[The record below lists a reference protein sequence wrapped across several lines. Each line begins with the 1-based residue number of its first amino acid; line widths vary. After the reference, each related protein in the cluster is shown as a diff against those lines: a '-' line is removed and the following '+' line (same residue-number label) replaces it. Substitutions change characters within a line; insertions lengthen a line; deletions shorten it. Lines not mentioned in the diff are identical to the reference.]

1 MGKVLFKRKKN
12 NSGST
17 IVIVLLMT
25 SFVLILSTLITTT
38 TMINLRMKMAS
49 SQSTKSFYTAEE
61 AVDEVR
67 AALGVISVECFNT
80 AYEEEL
86 TKLYSTNSTGT
97 VINNKEANKQ
107 MRQKYTKELLNK
119 MQLFNGVP
127 NADDKIDFYLGRP
140 AGSSTIAS
148 WTADDTKVDEKTI
161 YTSFISTLNNYIED
175 NTKLSVEKVTKITF
189 DVSGVD
195 PLYSYSVGFYDCV
208 VKYLDKSGNYSYIT
222 FNGAVGMP
230 DIEIDFKNDD
240 KVGTLCFADYSLVG
254 NGGIILPKNASA
266 TVSGSAYAGTG
277 ASTKGTALTIDEGAN
292 LTMGGGYFVCGGN
305 IESKNSSKLTV
316 NSTSLWAKNINVADG
331 VTINSSGAS
340 FNLQDDLTVDGET
353 SNVNVNGSFFG
364 FGYEEG
370 NLAKQRPNYSSA
382 IIVNGLNSHVTFGT
396 LGHLYV
402 AGRAYI
408 KFSDDRAYATGES
421 SAVNINQ
428 EIYMI
433 PAKLLTNG
441 SKNPSALNDSS
452 ASGVTFTCDINEN
465 NFFAYDLLAAQKYES
480 RNAYF
485 DTNGNL
491 VDESTLDTD
500 STTKLITD
508 ANIRANSKTYYYFK
522 FKDDYARNQYAN
534 LILDDAK
541 FASYING
548 RVSSLGLS
556 GTSEYNYRD
565 DAEKLRKQIIA
576 AKESF
581 KGLTTSSITGVTI
594 STPGT
599 FSQITGS
606 SGSTL
611 SAEEQKIKSM
621 SIDRALRYDVLN
633 KILANPLKSDD
644 ESGWYTSRADLQNDL
659 SSRNPAKYNSINLSN
674 YTLGDVFGNIVNEE
688 GLEELLRSGTG
699 PTYSYPKF
707 TDGSNY
713 AVYMLNSSDPS
724 ETLKISTVGFTS
736 GLVVCT
742 GNVDVDTNFS
752 GVILAKG
759 KVTIYNGCT
768 VSNGYTEAS
777 FKTAIE
783 SWMSA
788 AKEEN
793 GTMRNGYDIGH
804 IFRFY
809 NSKTTT
815 TKGALTVDKMT
826 YRDMVRIEQW
836 RKYEEE
842 EAYSTVATPE

>member
-1 MGKVLFKRKKN
+1 MGKVLFKGKKN

-97 VINNKEANKQ
+97 TVNNKEANQQ
-107 MRQKYTKELLNK
+107 MRQKYTKDLLNK

-127 NADDKIDFYLGRP
+127 NADTKIDFYLARP
-140 AGSSTIAS
+140 TGSFTIAS
-148 WTADDTKVDEKTI
+148 WTADDTQVDEKKI

-195 PLYSYSVGFYDCV
+195 PLYSYAVGFYDCV
-208 VKYLDKSGNYSYIT
+208 VKYLDNSGNYSYIT

-266 TVSGSAYAGTG
+266 TISGSAYAGTG
-277 ASTKGTALTIDEGAN
+277 SSTKGTALTINEGAS
-292 LTMGGGYFVCGGN
+292 LTMAGGYFVCGGN
-305 IESKNSSKLTV
+305 IEANNNSGFSA
-316 NSTSLWAKNINVADG
+316 NNTSLWAKNINVADG
-331 VTINSSGAS
+331 VTINSSSATL
-340 FNLQDDLTVDGET
+340 NLQDDLTVDGEN
-353 SNVNVNGSFFG
+353 SEVNINGSFFG

-382 IIVNGLNSHVTFGT
+382 IIVNGLNSHIAFGSI
-396 LGHLYV
+396 GQLYV

-433 PAKLLTNG
+433 PKKLLTNG
-441 SKNPSALNDSS
+441 SKNPSALNDSA
-452 ASGVTFTCDINEN
+452 ASGVSFTCDINAN
-465 NFFAYDLLAAQKYES
+465 NFFAYDLLASELYES

-485 DTNGNL
+485 DTDGNL
-491 VDESTLDTD
+491 VDESTLETD
-500 STTKLITD
+500 STTNLITD
-508 ANIRANSKTYYYFK
+508 SDIRANSKTYYYFK
-522 FKDDYARNQYAN
+522 FKDDYARNKYAN
-534 LILDDAK
+534 LILDDTA
-541 FASYING
+541 FDTYIDE
-548 RVSSLGLS
+548 RVNALGLS
-556 GTSEYNYRD
+556 GTSESNYRNN
-565 DAEKLRKQIIA
+565 AEKLREQVIN
-576 AKESF
+576 AKNSF
-581 KGLTTSSITGVTI
+581 KGLTNSSITGVSI
-594 STPGT
+594 NTPGT
-599 FSQITGS
+599 FSQITS
-606 SGSTL
+606 STSGTL
-611 SAEEQKIKSM
+611 SAAEQKIKYM
-621 SIDRALRYDVLN
+621 STDRALRYDVLN

-644 ESGWYTSRADLQNDL
+644 ESGWYASRAELQNDL

-674 YTLGDVFGNIVNEE
+674 YTLGDVFGNIVNEQ

-699 PTYSYPKF
+699 PTYSYPRF
-707 TDGSNY
+707 TDNSNY
-713 AVYMLNSSDPS
+713 AVYLLNNSDPT

-742 GNVDVDTNFS
+742 GNVDVDVSFS

-759 KVTIYNGCT
+759 KITVYSGCT
-768 VSNGYTEAS
+768 VSNGYTEES

-783 SWMSA
+783 GWMNSA
-788 AKEEN
+788 NEAD
-793 GTMRNGYDIGH
+793 GTLRNGYDIGH

-809 NSKTTT
+809 NTKTTT
-815 TKGALTVDKMT
+815 SSGTLTVDKMT
-826 YRDMVRIEQW
+826 YRDMVRIDKW

-842 EAYSTVATPE
+842 EAYTTATPE

>member
-1 MGKVLFKRKKN
+1 MGKVLFKSKKN

-49 SQSTKSFYTAEE
+49 SQSTKSFYTAEQ

-97 VINNKEANKQ
+97 AINNKEANQQ
-107 MRQKYTKELLNK
+107 MRQKYTKDLLDK
-119 MQLFNGVP
+119 MQLFEGIP
-127 NADDKIDFYLGRP
+127 SSDAKIAFYLGQP
-140 AGSSTIAS
+140 AGSFTIAN
-148 WTADDTKVDEKTI
+148 WNADDTKADEKKI
-161 YTSFISTLNNYIED
+161 YTSFVDTLNNYIED

-189 DVSGVD
+189 DVSGVS
-195 PLYSYSVGFYDCV
+195 PLYSYAIGFYDCV
-208 VKYLDKSGNYSYIT
+208 VKYLDNSGNYSYIT

-266 TVSGSAYAGTG
+266 TISGSAYAGTG
-277 ASTKGTALTIDEGAN
+277 ASAKGTALTINEGAS

-305 IESKNSSKLTV
+305 IEADNNSGLSV
-316 NSTSLWAKNINVADG
+316 NNTSLWAKNINVSDG
-331 VTINSSGAS
+331 VTINSNAAS
-340 FNLQDDLTVDGET
+340 FNLQDDLTVDGEN
-353 SNVNVNGSFFG
+353 SEVNINGSFFG

-382 IIVNGLNSHVTFGT
+382 IIVNGLNSHITFGT
-396 LGHLYV
+396 LGQLYV

-441 SKNPSALNDSS
+441 SKNPSALNDSA
-452 ASGVTFTCDINEN
+452 ASGVKFTCDINEN
-465 NFFAYDLLAAQKYES
+465 NFFAYDLLASEKYES

-485 DTNGNL
+485 DTDGNL
-491 VDESTLDTD
+491 VDESTLETD
-500 STTKLITD
+500 STTHLITD

-522 FKDDYARNQYAN
+522 FKDDYARNKYAN
-534 LILDDAK
+534 LILDDTE
-541 FASYING
+541 FESYI
-548 RVSSLGLS
+548 S
-556 GTSEYNYRD
+556 GKSD
-565 DAEKLRKQIIA
+565 DYKDNARKLRKQIIA
-576 AKESF
+576 AKDSF
-581 KGLTTSSITGVTI
+581 KGLTNSSITGVSI
-594 STPGT
+594 NTPGA
-599 FSQITGS
+599 FSQITSS

-611 SAEEQKIKSM
+611 SAAELKIKAAST
-621 SIDRALRYDVLN
+621 DRALRYDVLN
-633 KILANPLKSDD
+633 KILANPLKSDE

-659 SSRNPAKYNSINLSN
+659 STRNPAKYNSINLSN
-674 YTLGDVFGNIVNEE
+674 YTLGDVFGNIINEE
-688 GLEELLRSGTG
+688 GIEELLRSGAG
-699 PTYSYPKF
+699 PTYSYPRF
-707 TDGSNY
+707 TDGSHY
-713 AVYMLNSSDPS
+713 AVYKLNSADPT
-724 ETLKISTVGFTS
+724 ETLKISTVGFAS

-742 GNVDVDTNFS
+742 GNVDVDVDFS

-759 KVTIYNGCT
+759 KVTVESGCK

-777 FKTAIE
+777 FKTAME
-783 SWMSA
+783 GWMASA
-788 AKEEN
+788 NEAD
-793 GTMRNGYDIGH
+793 GTLRNGYDIGH

-815 TKGALTVDKMT
+815 TSGTLTVDKMT
-826 YRDMVRIEQW
+826 YRDMVRVDKW

-842 EAYSTVATPE
+842 EAYSTATTE

>member
-1 MGKVLFKRKKN
+1 MGKVLFKGKKN

-97 VINNKEANKQ
+97 TVNNKEANQQ
-107 MRQKYTKELLNK
+107 MRQKYTKDLLNK

-127 NADDKIDFYLGRP
+127 NADTKIDFYLARP
-140 AGSSTIAS
+140 TGSFTIAS
-148 WTADDTKVDEKTI
+148 WTADDTQVDEKKI

-195 PLYSYSVGFYDCV
+195 PLYSYAVGFYDCV
-208 VKYLDKSGNYSYIT
+208 VKYLDNSGNYSYIT

-266 TVSGSAYAGTG
+266 TISGSAYAGTG
-277 ASTKGTALTIDEGAN
+277 ASTKGTALTINEGASI
-292 LTMGGGYFVCGGN
+292 TMAGGYFVCGGN
-305 IESKNSSKLTV
+305 IEANNNSGLSV
-316 NSTSLWAKNINVADG
+316 NNTSLWAKNINVADG
-331 VTINSSGAS
+331 VTINSSSATL
-340 FNLQDDLTVDGET
+340 NLQDDLTVDGEN
-353 SNVNVNGSFFG
+353 SEVNINGSFFG

-382 IIVNGLNSHVTFGT
+382 IIVNGLNSHIAFGSI
-396 LGHLYV
+396 GQLYV

-433 PAKLLTNG
+433 PTKLLTNG
-441 SKNPSALNDSS
+441 SKNPSALNDSA
-452 ASGVTFTCDINEN
+452 ASGVSFTCDINAN
-465 NFFAYDLLAAQKYES
+465 NFFAYDLLASELYES

-485 DTNGNL
+485 DTDGNL
-491 VDESTLDTD
+491 VDESTLETD
-500 STTKLITD
+500 STTNLITD
-508 ANIRANSKTYYYFK
+508 SDIRANSKTYYYFK
-522 FKDDYARNQYAN
+522 FKDDYARNKYAN
-534 LILDDAK
+534 LILDDTA
-541 FASYING
+541 FDTYIDE
-548 RVSSLGLS
+548 RVNALGLS
-556 GTSEYNYRD
+556 GTSESNYRNN
-565 DAEKLRKQIIA
+565 AEKLREQIIN
-576 AKESF
+576 AKNSF
-581 KGLTTSSITGVTI
+581 KGLTNSSITGVSI
-594 STPGT
+594 NTPGT
-599 FSQITGS
+599 FSQITS
-606 SGSTL
+606 STSGTL
-611 SAEEQKIKSM
+611 SAAEQKIKYM
-621 SIDRALRYDVLN
+621 STDRALRYDVLN

-644 ESGWYTSRADLQNDL
+644 ESGWYASRAELQNDS

-674 YTLGDVFGNIVNEE
+674 YTLGDVFGNIVNEQ

-699 PTYSYPKF
+699 PTYSYPRF
-707 TDGSNY
+707 TDNSNY
-713 AVYMLNSSDPS
+713 AVYLLNNSDPT

-742 GNVDVDTNFS
+742 GNVDVDVSFS

-759 KVTIYNGCT
+759 KITVYSGCT
-768 VSNGYTEAS
+768 VSNGYTEES

-783 SWMSA
+783 GWMNSA
-788 AKEEN
+788 NEAD
-793 GTMRNGYDIGH
+793 GTLRNGYDIGH

-809 NSKTTT
+809 NTKTTT
-815 TKGALTVDKMT
+815 SSGTLTVDKMT
-826 YRDMVRIEQW
+826 YRDMVRIDKW

-842 EAYSTVATPE
+842 EAYTTATPE

>member
-1 MGKVLFKRKKN
+1 MGKVLFKSKKN

-97 VINNKEANKQ
+97 TVNNKEANQQ
-107 MRQKYTKELLNK
+107 MRQKYTKDLLNK

-127 NADDKIDFYLGRP
+127 NADTKIDFYLARP
-140 AGSSTIAS
+140 TGSFTIAS
-148 WTADDTKVDEKTI
+148 WTADDTQVDEKKI

-195 PLYSYSVGFYDCV
+195 PLYSYAVGFYDCV
-208 VKYLDKSGNYSYIT
+208 VKYLDNSGNYSYIT

-266 TVSGSAYAGTG
+266 TISGSAYAGTG
-277 ASTKGTALTIDEGAN
+277 SSTKGTALTINEGASI
-292 LTMGGGYFVCGGN
+292 TMAGGYFVCGGN
-305 IESKNSSKLTV
+305 IEANNNSGLSV
-316 NSTSLWAKNINVADG
+316 NNTSLWAKNINVADG
-331 VTINSSGAS
+331 VTINSSSATL
-340 FNLQDDLTVDGET
+340 NLQDDLTVDGEN
-353 SNVNVNGSFFG
+353 SEVNINGSFFG

-382 IIVNGLNSHVTFGT
+382 IIVNGLNSHIAFGSI
-396 LGHLYV
+396 GQLYV

-433 PAKLLTNG
+433 PTKLLTNG
-441 SKNPSALNDSS
+441 SKNPSALNDSA
-452 ASGVTFTCDINEN
+452 ASGVSFTCDINAN
-465 NFFAYDLLAAQKYES
+465 NFFAYDLLASELYES

-485 DTNGNL
+485 DTDGNL
-491 VDESTLDTD
+491 VDESTLETD
-500 STTKLITD
+500 STTNLITD
-508 ANIRANSKTYYYFK
+508 SDIRANSKTYYYFK
-522 FKDDYARNQYAN
+522 FKDDYARNKYAN
-534 LILDDAK
+534 LILDDTA
-541 FASYING
+541 FDTYIDE
-548 RVSSLGLS
+548 RVNALGLS
-556 GTSEYNYRD
+556 GTSESNYRNN
-565 DAEKLRKQIIA
+565 AQKLREQIIN
-576 AKESF
+576 AKNSF
-581 KGLTTSSITGVTI
+581 KGLTNSSITGVSI
-594 STPGT
+594 NTPGT
-599 FSQITGS
+599 FSQITS
-606 SGSTL
+606 STSGTL
-611 SAEEQKIKSM
+611 SAAEQKIKYM
-621 SIDRALRYDVLN
+621 STDRALRYDVLN

-644 ESGWYTSRADLQNDL
+644 ESGWYASRAELQNDL

-674 YTLGDVFGNIVNEE
+674 YTLGDVFGNIVNEQ

-699 PTYSYPKF
+699 PTYSYPRF
-707 TDGSNY
+707 TDNSNY
-713 AVYMLNSSDPS
+713 AVYLLNNSDPT

-742 GNVDVDTNFS
+742 GNVDVDVSFS

-759 KVTIYNGCT
+759 KITVYSGCT
-768 VSNGYTEAS
+768 VSNGYTEES

-783 SWMSA
+783 GWMNSA
-788 AKEEN
+788 NEAD
-793 GTMRNGYDIGH
+793 GTLRNGYDIGH

-809 NSKTTT
+809 NTKTTT
-815 TKGALTVDKMT
+815 SSGTLTVDKMT
-826 YRDMVRIEQW
+826 YRDMVRIDKW

-842 EAYSTVATPE
+842 EAYTTATPE

>member
-1 MGKVLFKRKKN
+1 MGKVLFKGKKN

-97 VINNKEANKQ
+97 TINNKEANQQ
-107 MRQKYTKELLNK
+107 MRQKYTKDLLNK
-119 MQLFNGVP
+119 MQLFEGVP
-127 NADDKIDFYLGRP
+127 SSDAKIAFYLGQP
-140 AGSSTIAS
+140 AGSFTIAN
-148 WTADDTKVDEKTI
+148 WNADDTKADEKKI
-161 YTSFISTLNNYIED
+161 YTSFVDTLNNYIED

-189 DVSGVD
+189 DVSGVS
-195 PLYSYSVGFYDCV
+195 PLYSYAIGFYDCV
-208 VKYLDKSGNYSYIT
+208 VKYLDNSGNYSYIT

-266 TVSGSAYAGTG
+266 TISGSAYAGTG
-277 ASTKGTALTIDEGAN
+277 ASAKGTALTINEGAS

-305 IESKNSSKLTV
+305 IEADNNSGLSV
-316 NSTSLWAKNINVADG
+316 NNTSLWAKNINVSDG
-331 VTINSSGAS
+331 VTINSNAAS
-340 FNLQDDLTVDGET
+340 FNLQDDLTVDGEN
-353 SNVNVNGSFFG
+353 SEVNINGSFFG

-382 IIVNGLNSHVTFGT
+382 IIVNGLNSHITFGT
-396 LGHLYV
+396 LGQLYV

-441 SKNPSALNDSS
+441 SKNPSALNDSA
-452 ASGVTFTCDINEN
+452 ASGVKFTCDINEN
-465 NFFAYDLLAAQKYES
+465 NFFAYDLLASEKYES

-485 DTNGNL
+485 DIDGNL
-491 VDESTLDTD
+491 VDESTLETD
-500 STTKLITD
+500 STTHLITD

-522 FKDDYARNQYAN
+522 FKDDYARNKYAN
-534 LILDDAK
+534 LILDDTE
-541 FASYING
+541 FESYI
-548 RVSSLGLS
+548 S
-556 GTSEYNYRD
+556 GKSD
-565 DAEKLRKQIIA
+565 DYKENARKLRKQIIA
-576 AKESF
+576 AKDSF
-581 KGLTTSSITGVTI
+581 KGLTNSSITGVSI
-594 STPGT
+594 NTPGA
-599 FSQITGS
+599 FSQITSS

-611 SAEEQKIKSM
+611 SAAELKIKAAST
-621 SIDRALRYDVLN
+621 DRALRYDVLN
-633 KILANPLKSDD
+633 KILANPLKSDE

-659 SSRNPAKYNSINLSN
+659 SSRNPAKYSSINLSN
-674 YTLGDVFGNIVNEE
+674 YTLGDVFGNIINEE
-688 GLEELLRSGTG
+688 GIEELLRSGAG
-699 PTYSYPKF
+699 PTYSYPRF
-707 TDGSNY
+707 TDGSHY
-713 AVYMLNSSDPS
+713 AVYKLNSADPT
-724 ETLKISTVGFTS
+724 ETLKISTVGFAS

-742 GNVDVDTNFS
+742 GNVDVDVDFS

-759 KVTIYNGCT
+759 KVTVESGCT
-768 VSNGYTEAS
+768 VSNGYTETS
-777 FKTAIE
+777 FKTAME
-783 SWMSA
+783 GWMNSA
-788 AKEEN
+788 NEAD
-793 GTMRNGYDIGH
+793 GTLRNGYDIGH

-815 TKGALTVDKMT
+815 TSGTLTVDKMT
-826 YRDMVRIEQW
+826 YRDMVRVDKW

-842 EAYSTVATPE
+842 EAYSTATTE

>member
-1 MGKVLFKRKKN
+1 MGKVLFKGKKN

-49 SQSTKSFYTAEE
+49 SQSTKSFYTAEQ

-97 VINNKEANKQ
+97 TINNKEANQQ
-107 MRQKYTKELLNK
+107 MRQKYTKDLLNK
-119 MQLFNGVP
+119 MQLFEGVP
-127 NADDKIDFYLGRP
+127 SSDAKIAFYLGQP
-140 AGSSTIAS
+140 AGSFTIAN
-148 WTADDTKVDEKTI
+148 WNADDTKADEKKI
-161 YTSFISTLNNYIED
+161 YTSFVDTLNNYIED

-189 DVSGVD
+189 DVSGVS
-195 PLYSYSVGFYDCV
+195 PLYSYAIGFYDCV
-208 VKYLDKSGNYSYIT
+208 VKYLDNSGNYSYIT

-266 TVSGSAYAGTG
+266 TISGSAYAGTG
-277 ASTKGTALTIDEGAN
+277 ASAKGTALTINEGAS

-305 IESKNSSKLTV
+305 IEADNNSGLSV
-316 NSTSLWAKNINVADG
+316 NNTSLWAKNINVSDG
-331 VTINSSGAS
+331 VTINSNAAS
-340 FNLQDDLTVDGET
+340 FNLQDDLTVDGEN
-353 SNVNVNGSFFG
+353 SEVNINGSFFG

-382 IIVNGLNSHVTFGT
+382 IIVNGLNSHITFGT
-396 LGHLYV
+396 LGQLYV

-441 SKNPSALNDSS
+441 SKNPSALNDSA
-452 ASGVTFTCDINEN
+452 ASGVKFTCDINEK
-465 NFFAYDLLAAQKYES
+465 NFFAYDLLASEKYES

-485 DTNGNL
+485 DIDGNL
-491 VDESTLDTD
+491 VDESTLETD
-500 STTKLITD
+500 STTHLITD

-522 FKDDYARNQYAN
+522 FKDDYARNKYAN
-534 LILDDAK
+534 LILDDTE
-541 FASYING
+541 FESYI
-548 RVSSLGLS
+548 S
-556 GTSEYNYRD
+556 GKSD
-565 DAEKLRKQIIA
+565 DYKENARKLRKQIIA
-576 AKESF
+576 AKDSF
-581 KGLTTSSITGVTI
+581 KGLTNSSITGVAI
-594 STPGT
+594 NTPGA
-599 FSQITGS
+599 FSQITSS

-611 SAEEQKIKSM
+611 SAAELKIKAAST
-621 SIDRALRYDVLN
+621 DRALRYDVLN
-633 KILANPLKSDD
+633 KILANPLKSDE

-659 SSRNPAKYNSINLSN
+659 STRNPAKYNSINLSN
-674 YTLGDVFGNIVNEE
+674 YTLGDVFGNIINEE
-688 GLEELLRSGTG
+688 GIEELLRSGAG
-699 PTYSYPKF
+699 PTYSYPRF
-707 TDGSNY
+707 TDGSHY
-713 AVYMLNSSDPS
+713 AVYKLNSADPT
-724 ETLKISTVGFTS
+724 ETLKISTVGFAS

-742 GNVDVDTNFS
+742 GNVDVDVDFS

-759 KVTIYNGCT
+759 KVTVESGCK

-777 FKTAIE
+777 FKTAME
-783 SWMSA
+783 GWMASA
-788 AKEEN
+788 NEAD
-793 GTMRNGYDIGH
+793 GTLRNGYDIGH

-815 TKGALTVDKMT
+815 TSGTLTVDKMT
-826 YRDMVRIEQW
+826 YRDMVRVDKW

-842 EAYSTVATPE
+842 EAYSTATTE

>member
-1 MGKVLFKRKKN
+1 MGKVLFKGKKN

-97 VINNKEANKQ
+97 TVNNKEANQQ
-107 MRQKYTKELLNK
+107 MRQKYTKDLLNK

-127 NADDKIDFYLGRP
+127 NADTKIDFYLARP
-140 AGSSTIAS
+140 TGSFTIAS
-148 WTADDTKVDEKTI
+148 WTADDTQVDEKKI

-195 PLYSYSVGFYDCV
+195 PLYSYAVGFYDCV
-208 VKYLDKSGNYSYIT
+208 VKYLDNSGNYSYIT

-266 TVSGSAYAGTG
+266 TISGSAYAGTG
-277 ASTKGTALTIDEGAN
+277 ASTKGTALTINEGASI
-292 LTMGGGYFVCGGN
+292 TMAGGYFVCGGN
-305 IESKNSSKLTV
+305 IEANNNSGLSV
-316 NSTSLWAKNINVADG
+316 NNTSLWAKNINVADG
-331 VTINSSGAS
+331 VTINSSSATL
-340 FNLQDDLTVDGET
+340 NLQDDLTVDGEN
-353 SNVNVNGSFFG
+353 SEVNINGSFFG

-382 IIVNGLNSHVTFGT
+382 IIVNGLNSHIAFGSI
-396 LGHLYV
+396 GQLYV

-433 PAKLLTNG
+433 PTKLLTNG
-441 SKNPSALNDSS
+441 SKNPSALNDSA
-452 ASGVTFTCDINEN
+452 ASGVSFTCDINAN
-465 NFFAYDLLAAQKYES
+465 NFFAYDLLASELYES

-485 DTNGNL
+485 DTDGNL
-491 VDESTLDTD
+491 VDESTLETD
-500 STTKLITD
+500 STTNLITD
-508 ANIRANSKTYYYFK
+508 SDIRANSKTYYYFK
-522 FKDDYARNQYAN
+522 FKDDYARNKYAN
-534 LILDDAK
+534 LILDDTA
-541 FASYING
+541 FDTYIDE
-548 RVSSLGLS
+548 RVNALGLS
-556 GTSEYNYRD
+556 GTSESNYRNN
-565 DAEKLRKQIIA
+565 AEKLREQIIN
-576 AKESF
+576 AKNSF
-581 KGLTTSSITGVTI
+581 KGLTNSSITGVSI
-594 STPGT
+594 NTPGT
-599 FSQITGS
+599 FSQITS
-606 SGSTL
+606 PTSGTL
-611 SAEEQKIKSM
+611 SAAEQKIKYM
-621 SIDRALRYDVLN
+621 STDRALRYDVLN

-644 ESGWYTSRADLQNDL
+644 ESGWYASRAELQNDL
-659 SSRNPAKYNSINLSN
+659 SSRNPSKYNSINLSN
-674 YTLGDVFGNIVNEE
+674 YTLGDVFGNIVNEQ

-699 PTYSYPKF
+699 PTYSYPRF
-707 TDGSNY
+707 TDNSNY
-713 AVYMLNSSDPS
+713 AVYLLNNSDPT

-742 GNVDVDTNFS
+742 GNVDVDVSFS

-759 KVTIYNGCT
+759 KVTVYSGCT
-768 VSNGYTEAS
+768 VSNGYTEES

-783 SWMSA
+783 GWMNSA
-788 AKEEN
+788 NEAD
-793 GTMRNGYDIGH
+793 GTLRNGYDIGH

-809 NSKTTT
+809 NTKTTT
-815 TKGALTVDKMT
+815 SSGTLTVDKMT
-826 YRDMVRIEQW
+826 YRDMVRIDKW

-842 EAYSTVATPE
+842 EAYTTATPE

>member
-1 MGKVLFKRKKN
+1 MGKVLFKGKKN

-49 SQSTKSFYTAEE
+49 SQSTKSFYTAEQ

-97 VINNKEANKQ
+97 TINNKEANQQ
-107 MRQKYTKELLNK
+107 MRQKYTKDLLNK
-119 MQLFNGVP
+119 MQLFEGVP
-127 NADDKIDFYLGRP
+127 SSDAKIAFYLGQP
-140 AGSSTIAS
+140 AGSFTIAN
-148 WTADDTKVDEKTI
+148 WNADDTKVDEKKI
-161 YTSFISTLNNYIED
+161 YTSFVDTLNNYIED

-189 DVSGVD
+189 DVSGVS
-195 PLYSYSVGFYDCV
+195 PLYSYAIGFYDCV
-208 VKYLDKSGNYSYIT
+208 VKYLDNSGNYSYIT

-266 TVSGSAYAGTG
+266 TISGSAYAGTG
-277 ASTKGTALTIDEGAN
+277 ASAKGTALTINEGAS

-305 IESKNSSKLTV
+305 IEADNNSGLSV
-316 NSTSLWAKNINVADG
+316 NNTSLWAKNINVSDG
-331 VTINSSGAS
+331 VTINSNAAS
-340 FNLQDDLTVDGET
+340 FNLQDDLTVDGEN
-353 SNVNVNGSFFG
+353 SEVNINGSFFG

-382 IIVNGLNSHVTFGT
+382 IIVNGLNSHITFGT
-396 LGHLYV
+396 LGQLYV

-441 SKNPSALNDSS
+441 SKNPSALNDSA
-452 ASGVTFTCDINEN
+452 ASGVKFTCDINEN
-465 NFFAYDLLAAQKYES
+465 NFFAYDLLASEKYES

-485 DTNGNL
+485 DTDGNL
-491 VDESTLDTD
+491 VDESTLETD
-500 STTKLITD
+500 STTHLITD

-534 LILDDAK
+534 LILDETE
-541 FASYING
+541 FESYI
-548 RVSSLGLS
+548 S
-556 GTSEYNYRD
+556 GKSD
-565 DAEKLRKQIIA
+565 DYKDNARKLRKQIIA
-576 AKESF
+576 AKDSF
-581 KGLTTSSITGVTI
+581 KGLTNSSITGVSI
-594 STPGT
+594 NTPGA
-599 FSQITGS
+599 FSQITSS

-611 SAEEQKIKSM
+611 SAAELKIKAAST
-621 SIDRALRYDVLN
+621 DRALRYDVLN
-633 KILANPLKSDD
+633 KILANPLKSDE

-659 SSRNPAKYNSINLSN
+659 SSRNPAKYSSINLSN
-674 YTLGDVFGNIVNEE
+674 YTLGDVFGNIINEE
-688 GLEELLRSGTG
+688 GIEELLRSGAG
-699 PTYSYPKF
+699 PTYSYPRF
-707 TDGSNY
+707 TDGSHY
-713 AVYMLNSSDPS
+713 AVYKLNSADPT
-724 ETLKISTVGFTS
+724 ETLKISTVGFAS

-742 GNVDVDTNFS
+742 GNVDVDVDFS

-759 KVTIYNGCT
+759 KVTVESGCT
-768 VSNGYTEAS
+768 VSNGYTETS
-777 FKTAIE
+777 FKTAME
-783 SWMSA
+783 GWMASA
-788 AKEEN
+788 NEAD
-793 GTMRNGYDIGH
+793 GTLRNGYDIGH

-815 TKGALTVDKMT
+815 TSGTLTVDKMT
-826 YRDMVRIEQW
+826 YRDMVRVDKW

-842 EAYSTVATPE
+842 EAYSTATTE

>member
-1 MGKVLFKRKKN
+1 MGKVLFKGKKN

-49 SQSTKSFYTAEE
+49 SQSTKSFYTAEQ

-97 VINNKEANKQ
+97 TINNKEANQQ
-107 MRQKYTKELLNK
+107 MRQKYTKDLLNK
-119 MQLFNGVP
+119 MQLFEGVP
-127 NADDKIDFYLGRP
+127 SSDAKIAFYLGQP
-140 AGSSTIAS
+140 AGSFTIAN
-148 WTADDTKVDEKTI
+148 WNADDTKADEKKI
-161 YTSFISTLNNYIED
+161 YTSFVDTLNNYIED

-189 DVSGVD
+189 DVSGVS
-195 PLYSYSVGFYDCV
+195 PLYSYAIGFYDCV
-208 VKYLDKSGNYSYIT
+208 VKYLDNSGNYSYIT

-266 TVSGSAYAGTG
+266 TISGSAYAGTG
-277 ASTKGTALTIDEGAN
+277 ASAKGTALTINEGAS

-305 IESKNSSKLTV
+305 IEADNNSGLSV
-316 NSTSLWAKNINVADG
+316 NNTSLWAKNINVSDG
-331 VTINSSGAS
+331 VTINSNAAS
-340 FNLQDDLTVDGET
+340 FNLQDDLTVDGEN
-353 SNVNVNGSFFG
+353 SEVNINGSFFG

-382 IIVNGLNSHVTFGT
+382 IIVNGLNSHITFGI
-396 LGHLYV
+396 LGQLYV

-441 SKNPSALNDSS
+441 SKMPSALNDSA
-452 ASGVTFTCDINEN
+452 ASGVKFTCDINEN
-465 NFFAYDLLAAQKYES
+465 NFFAYDLLASEKYES

-485 DTNGNL
+485 DTDGNL
-491 VDESTLDTD
+491 VDESTLETD
-500 STTKLITD
+500 STTHLITD

-522 FKDDYARNQYAN
+522 FKDDYARNKYAN
-534 LILDDAK
+534 LILDDTE
-541 FASYING
+541 FESYI
-548 RVSSLGLS
+548 S
-556 GTSEYNYRD
+556 GKSD
-565 DAEKLRKQIIA
+565 DYKENARKLRKQIIA
-576 AKESF
+576 AKDSF
-581 KGLTTSSITGVTI
+581 KGLTNSSITGVSI
-594 STPGT
+594 NTPGA
-599 FSQITGS
+599 FSQITSS

-611 SAEEQKIKSM
+611 SAAELKIKAAST
-621 SIDRALRYDVLN
+621 DRALRYDVLN
-633 KILANPLKSDD
+633 KILANPLKSDE

-659 SSRNPAKYNSINLSN
+659 SSRNPAKYSSINLSN
-674 YTLGDVFGNIVNEE
+674 YTLGDVFGNIINEE
-688 GLEELLRSGTG
+688 GIEELLRSGAG
-699 PTYSYPKF
+699 PTYSYPRF
-707 TDGSNY
+707 TDGSHY
-713 AVYMLNSSDPS
+713 AVYKLNSADPT
-724 ETLKISTVGFTS
+724 ETLKISTVGFAS

-742 GNVDVDTNFS
+742 GNVDVDVDFS

-759 KVTIYNGCT
+759 KVTVESGCK
-768 VSNGYTEAS
+768 VSDGYTEAS
-777 FKTAIE
+777 FKTAME
-783 SWMSA
+783 GWMNSA
-788 AKEEN
+788 NEAD
-793 GTMRNGYDIGH
+793 GTLRNGYDIGH

-815 TKGALTVDKMT
+815 TSGTLTVDKMT
-826 YRDMVRIEQW
+826 YRDMVRVDKW

-842 EAYSTVATPE
+842 EAYSTATTE

>member
-1 MGKVLFKRKKN
+1 MGKVLFKGKKN

-49 SQSTKSFYTAEE
+49 SQSTKSFYTAEQ

-97 VINNKEANKQ
+97 TINNKEANQQ
-107 MRQKYTKELLNK
+107 MRQKYTKDLLNK
-119 MQLFNGVP
+119 MQLFEGVP
-127 NADDKIDFYLGRP
+127 SSDAKIAFYLGQP
-140 AGSSTIAS
+140 AGSFTIAN
-148 WTADDTKVDEKTI
+148 WNADDTKADEKKI
-161 YTSFISTLNNYIED
+161 YTSFVDTLNNYIED

-189 DVSGVD
+189 DVSGVS
-195 PLYSYSVGFYDCV
+195 PLYSYAIGFYDCV
-208 VKYLDKSGNYSYIT
+208 VKYLDNSGNYSYIT

-266 TVSGSAYAGTG
+266 TISGSAYAGTG
-277 ASTKGTALTIDEGAN
+277 ASAKGTALTINEGAS

-305 IESKNSSKLTV
+305 IEADNNSGLSV
-316 NSTSLWAKNINVADG
+316 NNTSLWAKNINVSDG
-331 VTINSSGAS
+331 VTINSNAAS
-340 FNLQDDLTVDGET
+340 FNLQDDLTVDGEN
-353 SNVNVNGSFFG
+353 SEVNINGSFFG

-382 IIVNGLNSHVTFGT
+382 IIVNGLNSHITFGI
-396 LGHLYV
+396 LGQLYV

-441 SKNPSALNDSS
+441 SKNPSALNDSA
-452 ASGVTFTCDINEN
+452 ASGVKFTCDINEN
-465 NFFAYDLLAAQKYES
+465 NFFAYDLLASEKYES

-485 DTNGNL
+485 DIDGNL
-491 VDESTLDTD
+491 VDESTLETD
-500 STTKLITD
+500 STTHLITD

-534 LILDDAK
+534 LILDETE
-541 FASYING
+541 FESYI
-548 RVSSLGLS
+548 S
-556 GTSEYNYRD
+556 GKSD
-565 DAEKLRKQIIA
+565 DYKDNARKLRKQIIA
-576 AKESF
+576 AKDSF
-581 KGLTTSSITGVTI
+581 KGLTNSSITGVSI
-594 STPGT
+594 NTPGA
-599 FSQITGS
+599 FSQITSS

-611 SAEEQKIKSM
+611 SAAELKIKAAST
-621 SIDRALRYDVLN
+621 DRALRYDVLN
-633 KILANPLKSDD
+633 KILANPLKSDE

-674 YTLGDVFGNIVNEE
+674 YTLGDVFGNIINEE
-688 GLEELLRSGTG
+688 GIEELLRSGAG
-699 PTYSYPKF
+699 PTYSYPRF
-707 TDGSNY
+707 TDGSHY
-713 AVYMLNSSDPS
+713 AVYKLNSADPT
-724 ETLKISTVGFTS
+724 ETLKISTVGFAS

-742 GNVDVDTNFS
+742 GNVDVDVDFS

-759 KVTIYNGCT
+759 KVTVESGCK

-777 FKTAIE
+777 FKTAME
-783 SWMSA
+783 GWMNSA
-788 AKEEN
+788 NEAD
-793 GTMRNGYDIGH
+793 GTLRNGYDIGH

-815 TKGALTVDKMT
+815 TSGTLTVDKMT
-826 YRDMVRIEQW
+826 YRDMVRIDKW

-842 EAYSTVATPE
+842 EAYSTATTE

>member
-1 MGKVLFKRKKN
+1 MGKVLFKGKKN

-97 VINNKEANKQ
+97 TVNNKEANQQ
-107 MRQKYTKELLNK
+107 MRQKYTKDLLNK

-127 NADDKIDFYLGRP
+127 NADTKIDFYLARP
-140 AGSSTIAS
+140 TGSFTIAS
-148 WTADDTKVDEKTI
+148 WTADDTQVDEKKI

-195 PLYSYSVGFYDCV
+195 PLYSYAVGFYDCV
-208 VKYLDKSGNYSYIT
+208 VKYLDNSGNYSYIT

-266 TVSGSAYAGTG
+266 TISGSAYAGTG
-277 ASTKGTALTIDEGAN
+277 SSTKGTALTINEGAS
-292 LTMGGGYFVCGGN
+292 LTMAGGYFVCGGN
-305 IESKNSSKLTV
+305 IEANNNSGFSA
-316 NSTSLWAKNINVADG
+316 NNTSLWAKNINVADG
-331 VTINSSGAS
+331 VTINSSSATL
-340 FNLQDDLTVDGET
+340 NLQDDLTVDGEN
-353 SNVNVNGSFFG
+353 SEVNINGSFFG

-382 IIVNGLNSHVTFGT
+382 IIVNGLNSHIAFGSI
-396 LGHLYV
+396 GQLYV

-433 PAKLLTNG
+433 PKKLLTNG
-441 SKNPSALNDSS
+441 SKNPSALNDSA
-452 ASGVTFTCDINEN
+452 ASGVSFTCDINAN
-465 NFFAYDLLAAQKYES
+465 NFFAYDLLASELYES

-485 DTNGNL
+485 DTDGNL
-491 VDESTLDTD
+491 VDESTLETD
-500 STTKLITD
+500 STTNLITD
-508 ANIRANSKTYYYFK
+508 SDIRANSKTYYYFK
-522 FKDDYARNQYAN
+522 FKDDYARNKYAN
-534 LILDDAK
+534 LILDDTA
-541 FASYING
+541 FDIYIDE
-548 RVSSLGLS
+548 RVNALGLS
-556 GTSEYNYRD
+556 GTSESNYRNN
-565 DAEKLRKQIIA
+565 AEKLREQVIN
-576 AKESF
+576 AKNSF
-581 KGLTTSSITGVTI
+581 KGLTNSSITGVSI
-594 STPGT
+594 NTPGT
-599 FSQITGS
+599 FSQITS
-606 SGSTL
+606 STSGTL
-611 SAEEQKIKSM
+611 SAAEQKIKSM
-621 SIDRALRYDVLN
+621 STDRALRYDVLN

-644 ESGWYTSRADLQNDL
+644 ESGWYASRADLQNDL

-674 YTLGDVFGNIVNEE
+674 YTLGDVFGNIINEQ
-688 GLEELLRSGTG
+688 GLEELLRSGIG
-699 PTYSYPKF
+699 PTYSYPRF
-707 TDGSNY
+707 TDNSNY
-713 AVYMLNSSDPS
+713 AVYLLNNSDPT

-742 GNVDVDTNFS
+742 GNVDVDVSFS

-759 KVTIYNGCT
+759 KVTVYSGCT
-768 VSNGYTEAS
+768 VSNGYTEES

-783 SWMSA
+783 GWMNSA
-788 AKEEN
+788 NEAD
-793 GTMRNGYDIGH
+793 GTLRNGYDIGH

-809 NSKTTT
+809 NTKTTT
-815 TKGALTVDKMT
+815 SSGTLTVDKMT
-826 YRDMVRIEQW
+826 YKDMVRIDKW

-842 EAYSTVATPE
+842 EAYTTATPE

>member
-1 MGKVLFKRKKN
+1 MGKVLFKGKKN

-97 VINNKEANKQ
+97 TINNKEANQQ
-107 MRQKYTKELLNK
+107 MRQKYTKDLLNK
-119 MQLFNGVP
+119 MQLFEGVP
-127 NADDKIDFYLGRP
+127 SSDAKIAFYLGQP
-140 AGSSTIAS
+140 AGSFTIAN
-148 WTADDTKVDEKTI
+148 WNADDTKADEKKI
-161 YTSFISTLNNYIED
+161 YTSFVDTLNNYIED

-189 DVSGVD
+189 DVSGVS
-195 PLYSYSVGFYDCV
+195 PLYSYAIGFYDCV
-208 VKYLDKSGNYSYIT
+208 VKYLDNSGNYSYIT

-254 NGGIILPKNASA
+254 NGGIILPKNVSA
-266 TVSGSAYAGTG
+266 TISGSAYAGTG
-277 ASTKGTALTIDEGAN
+277 ASAKGTALTINEGAS

-305 IESKNSSKLTV
+305 IEADNNSGLSV
-316 NSTSLWAKNINVADG
+316 NNTSLWAKNINVSDG
-331 VTINSSGAS
+331 VTINSNAAS
-340 FNLQDDLTVDGET
+340 FNLQDDLTVDGEN
-353 SNVNVNGSFFG
+353 SEVNINGSFFG

-382 IIVNGLNSHVTFGT
+382 IIVNGLNSHITFGT
-396 LGHLYV
+396 LGQLYV

-441 SKNPSALNDSS
+441 SKNPSALNDSA
-452 ASGVTFTCDINEN
+452 ASGVKFTCDINEN
-465 NFFAYDLLAAQKYES
+465 NFFAYDLLASEKYES

-485 DTNGNL
+485 DIDGNL
-491 VDESTLDTD
+491 VDESTLETD
-500 STTKLITD
+500 STTHLITD

-522 FKDDYARNQYAN
+522 FKDDYARNKYAN
-534 LILDDAK
+534 LILDDTE
-541 FASYING
+541 FESYI
-548 RVSSLGLS
+548 S
-556 GTSEYNYRD
+556 GKSD
-565 DAEKLRKQIIA
+565 DYKDNARKLRKQIIA
-576 AKESF
+576 AKDSF
-581 KGLTTSSITGVTI
+581 KGLTNSSITGVSI
-594 STPGT
+594 NTPGA
-599 FSQITGS
+599 FSQITSS

-611 SAEEQKIKSM
+611 SAAELKIKAAST
-621 SIDRALRYDVLN
+621 DRALRYDVLN
-633 KILANPLKSDD
+633 KILANPLKSDE

-674 YTLGDVFGNIVNEE
+674 YTLGDVFGNIINEE
-688 GLEELLRSGTG
+688 GIEELLRSGAG
-699 PTYSYPKF
+699 PTYSYPRF
-707 TDGSNY
+707 TDGSHY
-713 AVYMLNSSDPS
+713 AVYKLNSADPT
-724 ETLKISTVGFTS
+724 ETLKISTVGFAS

-742 GNVDVDTNFS
+742 GNVDVDVDFS

-759 KVTIYNGCT
+759 KVTVESGCT

-777 FKTAIE
+777 FKTAME
-783 SWMSA
+783 GWMNSA
-788 AKEEN
+788 NEAD
-793 GTMRNGYDIGH
+793 GTLRNGYDIGH

-815 TKGALTVDKMT
+815 TSGTLTVDKMT
-826 YRDMVRIEQW
+826 YRDMVRVDKW

-842 EAYSTVATPE
+842 EAYSTATTE

>member
-1 MGKVLFKRKKN
+1 MGKVLFKGKKN

-49 SQSTKSFYTAEE
+49 SQSTKSFYTAEQ

-97 VINNKEANKQ
+97 TINNKEANQQ
-107 MRQKYTKELLNK
+107 MRQKYTKDLLNK
-119 MQLFNGVP
+119 MQLFEGVP
-127 NADDKIDFYLGRP
+127 SSDAKIAFYLGQP
-140 AGSSTIAS
+140 AGSFTIAN
-148 WTADDTKVDEKTI
+148 WNADDTKADEKKI
-161 YTSFISTLNNYIED
+161 YTSFVDTLNNYIED

-189 DVSGVD
+189 DVSGVS
-195 PLYSYSVGFYDCV
+195 PLYSYAIGFYDCV
-208 VKYLDKSGNYSYIT
+208 VKYLDNSGNYSYIT

-266 TVSGSAYAGTG
+266 TISGSAYAGTG
-277 ASTKGTALTIDEGAN
+277 ASAKGTALTINEGAS

-305 IESKNSSKLTV
+305 IEADNNSGLSV
-316 NSTSLWAKNINVADG
+316 NNTSLWAKNINVSDG
-331 VTINSSGAS
+331 VTINSNAAS
-340 FNLQDDLTVDGET
+340 FNLQDDLTVDGEN
-353 SNVNVNGSFFG
+353 SEVNINGSFFG

-382 IIVNGLNSHVTFGT
+382 IIVNGLNSHITFGS
-396 LGHLYV
+396 LGQLYV

-421 SAVNINQ
+421 SAVNISQ
-428 EIYMI
+428 AIYMI
-433 PAKLLTNG
+433 PVKLLTNG

-452 ASGVTFTCDINEN
+452 SSGVKFTCDINEN
-465 NFFAYDLLAAQKYES
+465 NFFAYDLLASEKYES

-485 DTNGNL
+485 DIDGNL
-491 VDESTLDTD
+491 VDESTLETD
-500 STTKLITD
+500 STTHLITD

-534 LILDDAK
+534 LILDETE
-541 FASYING
+541 FESYI
-548 RVSSLGLS
+548 S
-556 GTSEYNYRD
+556 GKSD
-565 DAEKLRKQIIA
+565 DYKDNARKLRKQIIA
-576 AKESF
+576 AKDSF
-581 KGLTTSSITGVTI
+581 KGLTNSSITGVSI
-594 STPGT
+594 NTPGA
-599 FSQITGS
+599 FSQITSS

-611 SAEEQKIKSM
+611 SAAELKIKAAST
-621 SIDRALRYDVLN
+621 DRALRYDVLN
-633 KILANPLKSDD
+633 KILANPLKSDE

-659 SSRNPAKYNSINLSN
+659 SSRNPAKYSSINLSN
-674 YTLGDVFGNIVNEE
+674 YTLGDVFGNIINEE
-688 GLEELLRSGTG
+688 GIEELLRSGAG
-699 PTYSYPKF
+699 PTYSYPRF
-707 TDGSNY
+707 TDGSHY
-713 AVYMLNSSDPS
+713 AVYKLNSADPT
-724 ETLKISTVGFTS
+724 ETLKISTVGFAS

-742 GNVDVDTNFS
+742 GNVDVDVDFS

-759 KVTIYNGCT
+759 KVTVESGCT
-768 VSNGYTEAS
+768 VSNGYTETS
-777 FKTAIE
+777 FKTAME
-783 SWMSA
+783 GWMNSA
-788 AKEEN
+788 NEAD
-793 GTMRNGYDIGH
+793 GTLRNGYDIGH

-815 TKGALTVDKMT
+815 TSGTLTVDKMT
-826 YRDMVRIEQW
+826 YRDMVRVDKW

-842 EAYSTVATPE
+842 EAYSTATTE

>member
-1 MGKVLFKRKKN
+1 MGKVLFKGKKN

-97 VINNKEANKQ
+97 TVNNKEANQQ
-107 MRQKYTKELLNK
+107 MRQKYTKDLLNK

-127 NADDKIDFYLGRP
+127 NADTKIDFYLARP
-140 AGSSTIAS
+140 TGSFTIAS
-148 WTADDTKVDEKTI
+148 WTADDTQVDEKKI

-195 PLYSYSVGFYDCV
+195 PLYSYAVGFYDCV
-208 VKYLDKSGNYSYIT
+208 VKYLDNSGNYSYIT

-266 TVSGSAYAGTG
+266 TISGSAYAGTG
-277 ASTKGTALTIDEGAN
+277 SSTKGTALTINEGASI
-292 LTMGGGYFVCGGN
+292 TMAGGYFVCGGN
-305 IESKNSSKLTV
+305 IEANNNSGLSV
-316 NSTSLWAKNINVADG
+316 NNTSLWAKNINVADG
-331 VTINSSGAS
+331 VTINSSSATL
-340 FNLQDDLTVDGET
+340 NLQDDLTVDGEN
-353 SNVNVNGSFFG
+353 SEVNINGSFFG

-382 IIVNGLNSHVTFGT
+382 IIVNGLNSHIAFGSI
-396 LGHLYV
+396 GQLYV

-433 PAKLLTNG
+433 PTKLLTNG
-441 SKNPSALNDSS
+441 SKNPSALNDSA
-452 ASGVTFTCDINEN
+452 ASGVSFTCDINAN
-465 NFFAYDLLAAQKYES
+465 NFFAYDLLASELYES

-485 DTNGNL
+485 DTDGNL
-491 VDESTLDTD
+491 VDESTLETD
-500 STTKLITD
+500 STTNLITD
-508 ANIRANSKTYYYFK
+508 SDIRANSKTYYYFK
-522 FKDDYARNQYAN
+522 FKDDYARNKYAN
-534 LILDDAK
+534 LILDDTA
-541 FASYING
+541 FDTYIDK
-548 RVSSLGLS
+548 RVNALGLS
-556 GTSEYNYRD
+556 GTSESNYRNN
-565 DAEKLRKQIIA
+565 AEKLREQIIN
-576 AKESF
+576 AKNSF
-581 KGLTTSSITGVTI
+581 KGLTNSSITGVSI
-594 STPGT
+594 NTPGT
-599 FSQITGS
+599 FSQITS
-606 SGSTL
+606 STSGTL
-611 SAEEQKIKSM
+611 SAAEQKIKYM
-621 SIDRALRYDVLN
+621 STDRALRYDVLN

-644 ESGWYTSRADLQNDL
+644 ESGWYASRADLQNDL

-674 YTLGDVFGNIVNEE
+674 YTLGDVFGNIVNEQ

-699 PTYSYPKF
+699 PTYSYPRF
-707 TDGSNY
+707 TDNSNY
-713 AVYMLNSSDPS
+713 AVYLLNNSDPT

-742 GNVDVDTNFS
+742 GNVDVDVSFS

-759 KVTIYNGCT
+759 KITVYSGCT
-768 VSNGYTEAS
+768 VSNGYTEES

-783 SWMSA
+783 GWMNSA
-788 AKEEN
+788 NEAD
-793 GTMRNGYDIGH
+793 GTLRNGYDIGH

-809 NSKTTT
+809 NTKTTT
-815 TKGALTVDKMT
+815 SSGTLTVDKMT
-826 YRDMVRIEQW
+826 YRDMVRIDKW

-842 EAYSTVATPE
+842 EAYTTATPE

>member
-1 MGKVLFKRKKN
+1 MGKVLFKGKKN

-97 VINNKEANKQ
+97 TVNNKEANQQ
-107 MRQKYTKELLNK
+107 MRQKYTKDLLNK

-127 NADDKIDFYLGRP
+127 NADTKIDFYLARP
-140 AGSSTIAS
+140 TGSFTIAS
-148 WTADDTKVDEKTI
+148 WTADDTQVDEKKI

-195 PLYSYSVGFYDCV
+195 PLYSYAVGFYDCV
-208 VKYLDKSGNYSYIT
+208 VKYLDNSGNYSYIT

-266 TVSGSAYAGTG
+266 TISGSAYAGTG
-277 ASTKGTALTIDEGAN
+277 SSTKGTALTINEGAS
-292 LTMGGGYFVCGGN
+292 LTMAGGYFVCGGN
-305 IESKNSSKLTV
+305 IEANNNSGFSA
-316 NSTSLWAKNINVADG
+316 NNTSLWAKNINVADG
-331 VTINSSGAS
+331 VTINSSSATL
-340 FNLQDDLTVDGET
+340 NLQDDLTVDGEN
-353 SNVNVNGSFFG
+353 SEVNINGSFFG

-382 IIVNGLNSHVTFGT
+382 IIVNGLNSHIAFGSI
-396 LGHLYV
+396 GQLYV

-433 PAKLLTNG
+433 PKKLLTNG
-441 SKNPSALNDSS
+441 SKNPSALNDSA
-452 ASGVTFTCDINEN
+452 ASGVSFTCDINAK
-465 NFFAYDLLAAQKYES
+465 NFFAYDLLASELYES

-485 DTNGNL
+485 DTDGNL
-491 VDESTLDTD
+491 VDESTLETD
-500 STTKLITD
+500 STTNLITD
-508 ANIRANSKTYYYFK
+508 SDIRANSKTYYYFK
-522 FKDDYARNQYAN
+522 FKDDYARNKYAN
-534 LILDDAK
+534 LILDDTA
-541 FASYING
+541 FDTYIDE
-548 RVSSLGLS
+548 RVNALGLS
-556 GTSEYNYRD
+556 GTSESNYRNN
-565 DAEKLRKQIIA
+565 AEKLREQVIN
-576 AKESF
+576 AKNSF
-581 KGLTTSSITGVTI
+581 KGLTNSSITGVSI
-594 STPGT
+594 NTPGT
-599 FSQITGS
+599 FSQITS
-606 SGSTL
+606 STSGTL
-611 SAEEQKIKSM
+611 SAAEQKIKYM
-621 SIDRALRYDVLN
+621 STDRALRYDVLN

-644 ESGWYTSRADLQNDL
+644 ESGWYASRADLQNDL

-674 YTLGDVFGNIVNEE
+674 YTLGDVFGNIVNEQ

-699 PTYSYPKF
+699 PTYSYPRF
-707 TDGSNY
+707 TDNSNY
-713 AVYMLNSSDPS
+713 AVYLLNNSDPT

-742 GNVDVDTNFS
+742 GNVDVDVSFS

-759 KVTIYNGCT
+759 KVTVYSGCT
-768 VSNGYTEAS
+768 VSNGYTEES

-783 SWMSA
+783 GWMNSA
-788 AKEEN
+788 NEAD
-793 GTMRNGYDIGH
+793 GTLRNGYDIGH

-809 NSKTTT
+809 NTKTTT
-815 TKGALTVDKMT
+815 SSGTLTVDKMT
-826 YRDMVRIEQW
+826 YRDMVRIDKW

-842 EAYSTVATPE
+842 EAYTTATPE

>member
-1 MGKVLFKRKKN
+1 MGKVLFKSKKN

-97 VINNKEANKQ
+97 TVNNKEANQQ
-107 MRQKYTKELLNK
+107 MRQKYTKDLLNK

-127 NADDKIDFYLGRP
+127 NADTKIDFYLARP
-140 AGSSTIAS
+140 TGSFTIAS
-148 WTADDTKVDEKTI
+148 WTADDTQVDEKKI

-195 PLYSYSVGFYDCV
+195 PLYSYAVGFYDCV
-208 VKYLDKSGNYSYIT
+208 VKYLDNSGNYSYIT

-266 TVSGSAYAGTG
+266 TISGSAYAGTG
-277 ASTKGTALTIDEGAN
+277 SSTNGTALTINEGASI
-292 LTMGGGYFVCGGN
+292 TMAGGYFVCGGN
-305 IESKNSSKLTV
+305 IEANNNSGLSV
-316 NSTSLWAKNINVADG
+316 NNTSLWAKNINVADG
-331 VTINSSGAS
+331 VTINSSSATL
-340 FNLQDDLTVDGET
+340 NLQDDLTVDGEN
-353 SNVNVNGSFFG
+353 SEVNINGSFFG

-382 IIVNGLNSHVTFGT
+382 IIVNGLNSHIAFGSI
-396 LGHLYV
+396 GQLYV

-433 PAKLLTNG
+433 PTKLLTNG
-441 SKNPSALNDSS
+441 SKNPSALNDSA
-452 ASGVTFTCDINEN
+452 ASGVSFTCDINAN
-465 NFFAYDLLAAQKYES
+465 NFFAYDLLASELYES

-485 DTNGNL
+485 DTDGNL
-491 VDESTLDTD
+491 VDESTLETD
-500 STTKLITD
+500 STTNLITD
-508 ANIRANSKTYYYFK
+508 SDIRANSKTYYYFK
-522 FKDDYARNQYAN
+522 FKDDYARNKYAN
-534 LILDDAK
+534 LILDDTA
-541 FASYING
+541 FDTYIDE
-548 RVSSLGLS
+548 RVNALGLS
-556 GTSEYNYRD
+556 GTSESNYRNN
-565 DAEKLRKQIIA
+565 AEKLREQIIN
-576 AKESF
+576 AKNSF
-581 KGLTTSSITGVTI
+581 KGLTNSSITGVSI
-594 STPGT
+594 NTPGT
-599 FSQITGS
+599 FSQITS
-606 SGSTL
+606 STSGTL
-611 SAEEQKIKSM
+611 SAAEQKIKYM
-621 SIDRALRYDVLN
+621 STDRALRYDVLN

-644 ESGWYTSRADLQNDL
+644 ESGWYASRADLQNDL

-674 YTLGDVFGNIVNEE
+674 YTLGDVFGNIVNEQ

-699 PTYSYPKF
+699 PTYSYPRF
-707 TDGSNY
+707 TDNSNY
-713 AVYMLNSSDPS
+713 AVYLLNNSDPT

-742 GNVDVDTNFS
+742 GNVDVDVSFS

-759 KVTIYNGCT
+759 KITVYSGCT
-768 VSNGYTEAS
+768 VSNGYTEES

-783 SWMSA
+783 GWMNSA
-788 AKEEN
+788 NEAD
-793 GTMRNGYDIGH
+793 GTLRNGYDIGH

-809 NSKTTT
+809 NTKTTT
-815 TKGALTVDKMT
+815 SSGTLTVDKMT
-826 YRDMVRIEQW
+826 YRDMVRIDKW

-842 EAYSTVATPE
+842 EAYTTATPE

>member
-1 MGKVLFKRKKN
+1 MGKVLFKSKKN

-97 VINNKEANKQ
+97 TVNNKEANQQ
-107 MRQKYTKELLNK
+107 MRQKYTKDLLNK

-127 NADDKIDFYLGRP
+127 NADTKIDFYLARP
-140 AGSSTIAS
+140 TGSFTIAS
-148 WTADDTKVDEKTI
+148 WTADDTQVDEKKI

-195 PLYSYSVGFYDCV
+195 PLYSYAVGFYDCV
-208 VKYLDKSGNYSYIT
+208 VKYLDNSGNYSYIT

-266 TVSGSAYAGTG
+266 TISGSAYAGTG
-277 ASTKGTALTIDEGAN
+277 SSTKGTALTINEGAS
-292 LTMGGGYFVCGGN
+292 LTMAGGYFVCGGN
-305 IESKNSSKLTV
+305 IEANNNSGFSA
-316 NSTSLWAKNINVADG
+316 NNTSLWAKNINVADG
-331 VTINSSGAS
+331 VTINSSSATL
-340 FNLQDDLTVDGET
+340 NLQDDLTVDGEN
-353 SNVNVNGSFFG
+353 SEVNINGSFFG

-382 IIVNGLNSHVTFGT
+382 IIVNGLNSHIAFGSI
-396 LGHLYV
+396 GQLYV

-433 PAKLLTNG
+433 PKKLLTNG
-441 SKNPSALNDSS
+441 SKNPSALNDSA
-452 ASGVTFTCDINEN
+452 ASGVSFTCDINAN
-465 NFFAYDLLAAQKYES
+465 NFFAYDLLASELYES

-485 DTNGNL
+485 DTDGNL
-491 VDESTLDTD
+491 VDESTLETD
-500 STTKLITD
+500 STTNLITD
-508 ANIRANSKTYYYFK
+508 SDIRANSKTYYYFK
-522 FKDDYARNQYAN
+522 FKDDYARNKYAN
-534 LILDDAK
+534 LILDDTA
-541 FASYING
+541 FDTYIDE
-548 RVSSLGLS
+548 RVNALGLS
-556 GTSEYNYRD
+556 GTSESNYRNN
-565 DAEKLRKQIIA
+565 AEKLREQVIN
-576 AKESF
+576 AKNSF
-581 KGLTTSSITGVTI
+581 KGLTNSSITGVSI
-594 STPGT
+594 NTPGT
-599 FSQITGS
+599 FSQITS
-606 SGSTL
+606 STSGTL
-611 SAEEQKIKSM
+611 SAAEQKIKYM
-621 SIDRALRYDVLN
+621 STDRALRYDVLN

-644 ESGWYTSRADLQNDL
+644 ESGWYASRADLQNDL

-674 YTLGDVFGNIVNEE
+674 YTLGDVFGNIVNEH

-699 PTYSYPKF
+699 PTYSYPRF
-707 TDGSNY
+707 TDNSNY
-713 AVYMLNSSDPS
+713 AVYLLNNSDPT

-742 GNVDVDTNFS
+742 GNVDVDVSFS

-759 KVTIYNGCT
+759 KVTVYSGCT
-768 VSNGYTEAS
+768 VSNGYTEES

-783 SWMSA
+783 GWMNSA
-788 AKEEN
+788 NEAD
-793 GTMRNGYDIGH
+793 GTLRNGYDIGH

-809 NSKTTT
+809 NTKTTT
-815 TKGALTVDKMT
+815 SSGTLTVDKMT
-826 YRDMVRIEQW
+826 YRDMVRIDKW

-842 EAYSTVATPE
+842 EAYTTATPE

>member
-1 MGKVLFKRKKN
+1 MGKVLFKSKKN

-97 VINNKEANKQ
+97 TVNNKEANQQ
-107 MRQKYTKELLNK
+107 MRQKYTKDLLNK

-127 NADDKIDFYLGRP
+127 NADTKIDFYLARP
-140 AGSSTIAS
+140 TGSFTIAS
-148 WTADDTKVDEKTI
+148 WTADDTQVDEKKI

-195 PLYSYSVGFYDCV
+195 PLYSYAVGFYDCV
-208 VKYLDKSGNYSYIT
+208 VKYLDNSGNYSYIT

-266 TVSGSAYAGTG
+266 TISGSAYAGTG
-277 ASTKGTALTIDEGAN
+277 SSTKGTALTINEGAS
-292 LTMGGGYFVCGGN
+292 LTMAGGYFVCGGN
-305 IESKNSSKLTV
+305 IEANNNSGFSA
-316 NSTSLWAKNINVADG
+316 NNTSLWAKNINVADG
-331 VTINSSGAS
+331 VTINSSSATL
-340 FNLQDDLTVDGET
+340 NLQDDLTVDGEN
-353 SNVNVNGSFFG
+353 SEVNINGSFFG

-382 IIVNGLNSHVTFGT
+382 IIVNGLNSHIAFGSI
-396 LGHLYV
+396 GQLYV

-433 PAKLLTNG
+433 PTKLLTNG
-441 SKNPSALNDSS
+441 SKNPSALNDSA
-452 ASGVTFTCDINEN
+452 ASGVSFTCDINAN
-465 NFFAYDLLAAQKYES
+465 NFFAYDLLASELYES

-485 DTNGNL
+485 DTDGNL
-491 VDESTLDTD
+491 VDESTLETD
-500 STTKLITD
+500 STTNLITD
-508 ANIRANSKTYYYFK
+508 SDIRANSKTYYYFK
-522 FKDDYARNQYAN
+522 FKDDYARNKYAN
-534 LILDDAK
+534 LILDDTT
-541 FASYING
+541 FGTYIDE
-548 RVSSLGLS
+548 RVNALGLS
-556 GTSEYNYRD
+556 GTSESNYRNN
-565 DAEKLRKQIIA
+565 AEKLREQIIN
-576 AKESF
+576 AKNSF
-581 KGLTTSSITGVTI
+581 KGLTNSSITGVSI
-594 STPGT
+594 NTPGT
-599 FSQITGS
+599 FSQITS
-606 SGSTL
+606 STSGTL
-611 SAEEQKIKSM
+611 SAAEQKIKYM
-621 SIDRALRYDVLN
+621 STDRALRYDVLN

-644 ESGWYTSRADLQNDL
+644 ESGWYASRADLQNDL

-674 YTLGDVFGNIVNEE
+674 YTLGDVFGNIVNEQ

-699 PTYSYPKF
+699 PTYSYPRF
-707 TDGSNY
+707 TDNSNY
-713 AVYMLNSSDPS
+713 AVYLLNNSDPT

-742 GNVDVDTNFS
+742 GNVDVDVSFS

-759 KVTIYNGCT
+759 KITVYSGCT
-768 VSNGYTEAS
+768 VSNGYTEES

-783 SWMSA
+783 GWMNSA
-788 AKEEN
+788 NEAD
-793 GTMRNGYDIGH
+793 GTLRNGYDIGH

-809 NSKTTT
+809 NTKTTT
-815 TKGALTVDKMT
+815 SSGTLTVDKMT
-826 YRDMVRIEQW
+826 YRDMVRIDKW

-842 EAYSTVATPE
+842 EAYTTATPE

>member
-1 MGKVLFKRKKN
+1 MGKVLFKSKKN

-97 VINNKEANKQ
+97 TVNNKEANQQ
-107 MRQKYTKELLNK
+107 MRQKYTKDLLNK

-127 NADDKIDFYLGRP
+127 NADTKIDFYLARP
-140 AGSSTIAS
+140 TGSFTIAS
-148 WTADDTKVDEKTI
+148 WTADDTQVDEKKI

-195 PLYSYSVGFYDCV
+195 PLYSYAVGFYDCV
-208 VKYLDKSGNYSYIT
+208 VKYLDNSGNYSYIT

-266 TVSGSAYAGTG
+266 TISGSAYAGTG
-277 ASTKGTALTIDEGAN
+277 SSTKGTALTINEGASI
-292 LTMGGGYFVCGGN
+292 TMAGGYFVCGGN
-305 IESKNSSKLTV
+305 IEANNNSGLSV
-316 NSTSLWAKNINVADG
+316 NNTSLWAKNINVADG
-331 VTINSSGAS
+331 VTINSSSATL
-340 FNLQDDLTVDGET
+340 NLQDDLTVDGEN
-353 SNVNVNGSFFG
+353 SEVNINGSFFG

-382 IIVNGLNSHVTFGT
+382 IIVNGLNSHIAFGSI
-396 LGHLYV
+396 GQLYV

-433 PAKLLTNG
+433 PTKLLTNG
-441 SKNPSALNDSS
+441 SKNPSALNDSA
-452 ASGVTFTCDINEN
+452 ASGVSFTCDINAN
-465 NFFAYDLLAAQKYES
+465 NFFAYDLLASELYES

-485 DTNGNL
+485 DTDGNL
-491 VDESTLDTD
+491 VDESTLETD
-500 STTKLITD
+500 STTNLITD
-508 ANIRANSKTYYYFK
+508 SDIRANSKTYYYFK
-522 FKDDYARNQYAN
+522 FKDDYARNKYAN
-534 LILDDAK
+534 LILDDTT
-541 FASYING
+541 FGTYIDE
-548 RVSSLGLS
+548 RVNALGLS
-556 GTSEYNYRD
+556 GTSESNYRNN
-565 DAEKLRKQIIA
+565 AEKLREQIIN
-576 AKESF
+576 AKNSF
-581 KGLTTSSITGVTI
+581 KGLTNSSITGVSI
-594 STPGT
+594 NTPGT
-599 FSQITGS
+599 FSQITS
-606 SGSTL
+606 STSGTL
-611 SAEEQKIKSM
+611 SAAEQKIKYM
-621 SIDRALRYDVLN
+621 STDRALRYDVLN

-644 ESGWYTSRADLQNDL
+644 ESGWYTSRAELQNDL

-674 YTLGDVFGNIVNEE
+674 YTLGDVFGNIVNEH

-699 PTYSYPKF
+699 PTYSYPRF
-707 TDGSNY
+707 TDNSNY
-713 AVYMLNSSDPS
+713 AVYLLNNSDPT

-742 GNVDVDTNFS
+742 GNVDVDVSFS

-759 KVTIYNGCT
+759 KITVYSGCT
-768 VSNGYTEAS
+768 VSNGYTEES

-783 SWMSA
+783 GWMNSA
-788 AKEEN
+788 NEAD
-793 GTMRNGYDIGH
+793 GTLRNGYDIGH

-809 NSKTTT
+809 NTKTTT
-815 TKGALTVDKMT
+815 SSGTLTVDKMT
-826 YRDMVRIEQW
+826 YRDMVRIDKW

-842 EAYSTVATPE
+842 EAYTTATPE

>member
-1 MGKVLFKRKKN
+1 MGKVLFKSKKN

-49 SQSTKSFYTAEE
+49 SQSTKSFYTAEQ

-97 VINNKEANKQ
+97 AINNKEANQQ
-107 MRQKYTKELLNK
+107 MRQKYTKDLLDK
-119 MQLFNGVP
+119 MQLFEGIP
-127 NADDKIDFYLGRP
+127 SSDAKIAFYLGQP
-140 AGSSTIAS
+140 AGSFTIAN
-148 WTADDTKVDEKTI
+148 WNADDTKADEKKI
-161 YTSFISTLNNYIED
+161 YTSFVNTLNNYIED

-189 DVSGVD
+189 DVSGVS
-195 PLYSYSVGFYDCV
+195 PLYSYAIGFYDCV
-208 VKYLDKSGNYSYIT
+208 VKYLDNSGNYSYIT

-266 TVSGSAYAGTG
+266 TISGSAYAGTG
-277 ASTKGTALTIDEGAN
+277 ASAKGTALTINEGAS

-305 IESKNSSKLTV
+305 IEADNNSGLSV
-316 NSTSLWAKNINVADG
+316 NNTSLWAKNINVSDG
-331 VTINSSGAS
+331 VTINSNAAS
-340 FNLQDDLTVDGET
+340 FNLQDDLTVDGEN
-353 SNVNVNGSFFG
+353 SEVNINGSFFG

-382 IIVNGLNSHVTFGT
+382 IIVNGLNSHITFGT
-396 LGHLYV
+396 LGQLYV

-441 SKNPSALNDSS
+441 SKNPSALNDSA
-452 ASGVTFTCDINEN
+452 ASGVKFTCDINEN
-465 NFFAYDLLAAQKYES
+465 NFFAYDLLADEKYES

-485 DTNGNL
+485 DTDGNL
-491 VDESTLDTD
+491 VDESTLETD
-500 STTKLITD
+500 STTHLITD

-522 FKDDYARNQYAN
+522 FKDDYARNKYAN
-534 LILDDAK
+534 LILDDTE
-541 FASYING
+541 FESYI
-548 RVSSLGLS
+548 S
-556 GTSEYNYRD
+556 GKSD
-565 DAEKLRKQIIA
+565 DYKENARKLRKQIIA
-576 AKESF
+576 AKDSF
-581 KGLTTSSITGVTI
+581 KGLTNSSITGVSI
-594 STPGT
+594 NTPGA
-599 FSQITGS
+599 FSQITSS

-611 SAEEQKIKSM
+611 SAAELKIKAAST
-621 SIDRALRYDVLN
+621 DRALRYDVLN
-633 KILANPLKSDD
+633 KILANPLKSDE

-659 SSRNPAKYNSINLSN
+659 SSRNPAKYSSINLSN
-674 YTLGDVFGNIVNEE
+674 YTLGDVFGNIINEE
-688 GLEELLRSGTG
+688 GIEELLRSGAG
-699 PTYSYPKF
+699 PTYSYPRF
-707 TDGSNY
+707 TDGSHY
-713 AVYMLNSSDPS
+713 AVYKLNSADPT
-724 ETLKISTVGFTS
+724 ETLKISTVGFAS

-742 GNVDVDTNFS
+742 GNVDVDVDFS

-759 KVTIYNGCT
+759 KVTVESGCK
-768 VSNGYTEAS
+768 VSDGYTEAS
-777 FKTAIE
+777 FKTAME
-783 SWMSA
+783 GWMNSA
-788 AKEEN
+788 NEAD
-793 GTMRNGYDIGH
+793 GTLRNGYDIGH

-815 TKGALTVDKMT
+815 TSGTLTVDKMT
-826 YRDMVRIEQW
+826 YRDMVRVDKW

-842 EAYSTVATPE
+842 EAYSTATTE

>member
-1 MGKVLFKRKKN
+1 MGKVLFKSKKN

-97 VINNKEANKQ
+97 TVNNKEANQQ
-107 MRQKYTKELLNK
+107 MRQKYTKDLLNK

-127 NADDKIDFYLGRP
+127 NADTKIDFYLARP
-140 AGSSTIAS
+140 TGSFTIAS
-148 WTADDTKVDEKTI
+148 WTADDTQVDEKKI

-195 PLYSYSVGFYDCV
+195 PLYSYAVGFYDCV
-208 VKYLDKSGNYSYIT
+208 VKYLDNSGNYSYIT

-266 TVSGSAYAGTG
+266 TISGSAYAGTG
-277 ASTKGTALTIDEGAN
+277 ASTKGTALTINEGASI
-292 LTMGGGYFVCGGN
+292 TMAGGYFVCGGN
-305 IESKNSSKLTV
+305 IEANNNSGLSV
-316 NSTSLWAKNINVADG
+316 NNTSLWAKNINVADG
-331 VTINSSGAS
+331 VTINSSSATL
-340 FNLQDDLTVDGET
+340 NLQDDLTVDGEN
-353 SNVNVNGSFFG
+353 SEVNINGSFFG

-382 IIVNGLNSHVTFGT
+382 IIVNGLNSHIAFGSI
-396 LGHLYV
+396 GQLYV

-433 PAKLLTNG
+433 PTKLLTNG
-441 SKNPSALNDSS
+441 SKNPSALNDSA
-452 ASGVTFTCDINEN
+452 ASGVSFTCDINAN
-465 NFFAYDLLAAQKYES
+465 NFFAYDLLASELYES

-485 DTNGNL
+485 DTDGNL
-491 VDESTLDTD
+491 VDESTLETD
-500 STTKLITD
+500 STTNLITD
-508 ANIRANSKTYYYFK
+508 SDIRANSKTYYYFK
-522 FKDDYARNQYAN
+522 FKDDYARNKYAN
-534 LILDDAK
+534 LILDDTT
-541 FASYING
+541 FGTYIDE
-548 RVSSLGLS
+548 RVNALGLS
-556 GTSEYNYRD
+556 GTSESNYRNN
-565 DAEKLRKQIIA
+565 AEKLREQIIN
-576 AKESF
+576 AKNSF
-581 KGLTTSSITGVTI
+581 KGLTNSSITGVSI
-594 STPGT
+594 NTPGT
-599 FSQITGS
+599 FSQITS
-606 SGSTL
+606 STSGTL
-611 SAEEQKIKSM
+611 SAAEQKIKYM
-621 SIDRALRYDVLN
+621 STDRALRYDVLN

-644 ESGWYTSRADLQNDL
+644 ESGWYTSRAELQNDL

-674 YTLGDVFGNIVNEE
+674 YTLGDVFGNIVNEH

-699 PTYSYPKF
+699 PTYSYPRF
-707 TDGSNY
+707 TDNSNY
-713 AVYMLNSSDPS
+713 AVYLLNNSDPT

-742 GNVDVDTNFS
+742 GNVDVDVSFS

-759 KVTIYNGCT
+759 KITVYSGCT
-768 VSNGYTEAS
+768 VSNGYTEES

-783 SWMSA
+783 GWMNSA
-788 AKEEN
+788 NEAD
-793 GTMRNGYDIGH
+793 GTLRNGYDIGH

-809 NSKTTT
+809 NTKTTT
-815 TKGALTVDKMT
+815 SSGTLTVDKMT
-826 YRDMVRIEQW
+826 YRDMVRIDKW

-842 EAYSTVATPE
+842 EAYTTATPE

>member
-1 MGKVLFKRKKN
+1 MGKVLFKGKKN

-97 VINNKEANKQ
+97 SINNKEANQQ
-107 MRQKYTKELLNK
+107 MRQKYTKDLLNK
-119 MQLFNGVP
+119 MQLFEGVP
-127 NADDKIDFYLGRP
+127 NADTKIDFYLGRP
-140 AGSSTIAS
+140 SGSFTIAT
-148 WTADDTKVDEKTI
+148 WTADDTKADEKKI
-161 YTSFISTLNNYIED
+161 YTSFVDTLNNYIED

-195 PLYSYSVGFYDCV
+195 PLYSYAIGFYDCV
-208 VKYLDKSGNYSYIT
+208 VKYLDNSGNYSYIT

-266 TVSGSAYAGTG
+266 TISGSAYAGTG
-277 ASTKGTALTIDEGAN
+277 ASTKGTALTINEGAN
-292 LTMGGGYFVCGGN
+292 LTMAGGYFVCGGN
-305 IESKNSSKLTV
+305 IEANNNSRLSV
-316 NSTSLWAKNINVADG
+316 NSTSLWAKNINVADS
-331 VTINSSGAS
+331 VTINSSAAS

-353 SNVNVNGSFFG
+353 SEVNINGSFFG

-382 IIVNGLNSHVTFGT
+382 IIVNGLNSHITFGT
-396 LGHLYV
+396 LGQLYV

-433 PAKLLTNG
+433 PTKLLTNG
-441 SKNPSALNDSS
+441 SKNPSALNDSA
-452 ASGVTFTCDINEN
+452 ASGVSFTCDINEN
-465 NFFAYDLLAAQKYES
+465 NFFAYDLLASEKYES

-485 DTNGNL
+485 DTDGNL
-491 VDESTLDTD
+491 VDESTLAVDGN
-500 STTKLITD
+500 KLITD
-508 ANIRANSKTYYYFK
+508 SNIRANSKTYYYFK
-522 FKDDYARNQYAN
+522 FKDDYARNKYAN
-534 LILDDAK
+534 LILNDTE
-541 FASYING
+541 FESYI
-548 RVSSLGLS
+548 S
-556 GTSEYNYRD
+556 GKSD
-565 DAEKLRKQIIA
+565 DYKDNARKLRKQIIA

-581 KGLTTSSITGVTI
+581 KGLTTSSITGVSI
-594 STPGT
+594 NTPGT
-599 FSQITGS
+599 FSQITSS
-606 SGSTL
+606 SGTAL
-611 SAEEQKIKSM
+611 SAAELKIKAM
-621 SIDRALRYDVLN
+621 STDRALRYDVLN

-688 GLEELLRSGTG
+688 GLEELLRTGAG
-699 PTYSYPKF
+699 PTYSYPRF
-707 TDGSNY
+707 TDGSHY
-713 AVYMLNSSDPS
+713 AVYMLNSADPT

-742 GNVDVDTNFS
+742 GNVDVDVSFS

-759 KVTIYNGCT
+759 KVTVESGCT

-783 SWMSA
+783 GWMDS
-788 AKEEN
+788 AKEEDQ
-793 GTMRNGYDIGH
+793 TLRNGYDIGH

-809 NSKTTT
+809 NTKTTT
-815 TKGALTVDKMT
+815 TSGSLTVDKMT
-826 YRDMVRIEQW
+826 YRDMVRIDKW

-842 EAYSTVATPE
+842 EAYSTATPE

>member
-1 MGKVLFKRKKN
+1 MGKVLFKSKKN

-97 VINNKEANKQ
+97 TVNNKEANQQ
-107 MRQKYTKELLNK
+107 MRQKYTKDLLNK

-127 NADDKIDFYLGRP
+127 NADTKIDFYLARP
-140 AGSSTIAS
+140 TGSFTIAS
-148 WTADDTKVDEKTI
+148 WTADDTQVDEKKI

-195 PLYSYSVGFYDCV
+195 PLYSYAVGFYDCV
-208 VKYLDKSGNYSYIT
+208 VKYLDNSGNYSYIT

-266 TVSGSAYAGTG
+266 TISGSAYAGTG
-277 ASTKGTALTIDEGAN
+277 SSTKGTALTINEGAS
-292 LTMGGGYFVCGGN
+292 LTMAGGYFVCGGN
-305 IESKNSSKLTV
+305 IEANNNSGFSA
-316 NSTSLWAKNINVADG
+316 NNTSLWAKNINVADG
-331 VTINSSGAS
+331 VTINSSSATL
-340 FNLQDDLTVDGET
+340 NLQDDLTVDGEN
-353 SNVNVNGSFFG
+353 SEVNINGSFFG

-382 IIVNGLNSHVTFGT
+382 IIVNGLNSHIAFGSI
-396 LGHLYV
+396 GQLYV

-433 PAKLLTNG
+433 PTKLLTNG
-441 SKNPSALNDSS
+441 SKNPSALNDSA
-452 ASGVTFTCDINEN
+452 ASGVSFTCDINAN
-465 NFFAYDLLAAQKYES
+465 NFFAYDLLASELYES

-485 DTNGNL
+485 DTDGNL
-491 VDESTLDTD
+491 VDESTLETD
-500 STTKLITD
+500 STTNLITD
-508 ANIRANSKTYYYFK
+508 SDIRANSKTYYYFK
-522 FKDDYARNQYAN
+522 FKDDYARNKYAN
-534 LILDDAK
+534 LILDDTT
-541 FASYING
+541 FGTYIDE
-548 RVSSLGLS
+548 RVNALGLS
-556 GTSEYNYRD
+556 GTSESNYRNN
-565 DAEKLRKQIIA
+565 AEKLREQIIN
-576 AKESF
+576 AKNSF
-581 KGLTTSSITGVTI
+581 KGLTNSSITGVSI
-594 STPGT
+594 NTPGT
-599 FSQITGS
+599 FSQITS
-606 SGSTL
+606 STSGTL
-611 SAEEQKIKSM
+611 SAAEQKIKYM
-621 SIDRALRYDVLN
+621 STDRALRYDVLN

-644 ESGWYTSRADLQNDL
+644 ESGWYASRAELQNDL

-674 YTLGDVFGNIVNEE
+674 YTLGDVFGNIVNEQ

-699 PTYSYPKF
+699 PTYSYPRF
-707 TDGSNY
+707 TDNSNY
-713 AVYMLNSSDPS
+713 AVYLLNNSDPT

-742 GNVDVDTNFS
+742 GNVDVDVSFS

-759 KVTIYNGCT
+759 KITVYSGCT
-768 VSNGYTEAS
+768 VSNGYTEES

-783 SWMSA
+783 GWMNSA
-788 AKEEN
+788 NEAD
-793 GTMRNGYDIGH
+793 GTLRNGYDIGH

-809 NSKTTT
+809 NTKTTT
-815 TKGALTVDKMT
+815 SSGTLTVDKMT
-826 YRDMVRIEQW
+826 YRDMVRIDKW

-842 EAYSTVATPE
+842 EAYTTATPE

>member
-1 MGKVLFKRKKN
+1 MGKVLFKGKKN

-86 TKLYSTNSTGT
+86 TKLYSTNSTGAT
-97 VINNKEANKQ
+97 VNNKEANQQ
-107 MRQKYTKELLNK
+107 MRQKYTKDLLNK

-127 NADDKIDFYLGRP
+127 NADTKIDFYLARP
-140 AGSSTIAS
+140 TGSFTIAS
-148 WTADDTKVDEKTI
+148 WTADDTQVDEKKI

-195 PLYSYSVGFYDCV
+195 PLYSYAVGFYDCV
-208 VKYLDKSGNYSYIT
+208 VKYLDNSGNYSYIT

-266 TVSGSAYAGTG
+266 TISGSAYAGTG
-277 ASTKGTALTIDEGAN
+277 SSTKGTALTINEGAS
-292 LTMGGGYFVCGGN
+292 LTMAGGYFVCGGN
-305 IESKNSSKLTV
+305 IEANNNSGFSA
-316 NSTSLWAKNINVADG
+316 NNTSLWAKNINVADG
-331 VTINSSGAS
+331 VTINSSSATL
-340 FNLQDDLTVDGET
+340 NLQDDLTVDGEN
-353 SNVNVNGSFFG
+353 SEVNINGSFFG

-382 IIVNGLNSHVTFGT
+382 IIVNGLNSHIAFGSI
-396 LGHLYV
+396 GQLYV

-433 PAKLLTNG
+433 PKKLLTNG
-441 SKNPSALNDSS
+441 SKNPSALNDSA
-452 ASGVTFTCDINEN
+452 ASGVSFTCDINAN
-465 NFFAYDLLAAQKYES
+465 NFFAYDLLASELYES

-485 DTNGNL
+485 DTDGNL
-491 VDESTLDTD
+491 VDESTLETD
-500 STTKLITD
+500 STTNLITD
-508 ANIRANSKTYYYFK
+508 SDIRANSKTYYYFK
-522 FKDDYARNQYAN
+522 FKDDYARNKYAN
-534 LILDDAK
+534 LILDDTA
-541 FASYING
+541 FDTYIDE
-548 RVSSLGLS
+548 RVNALGLS
-556 GTSEYNYRD
+556 GTSESNYRNN
-565 DAEKLRKQIIA
+565 AEKLREQVIN
-576 AKESF
+576 AKNSF
-581 KGLTTSSITGVTI
+581 KGLTNSSITGVSI
-594 STPGT
+594 NTPGT
-599 FSQITGS
+599 FSQITS
-606 SGSTL
+606 STSGTL
-611 SAEEQKIKSM
+611 SAAEQKIKYM
-621 SIDRALRYDVLN
+621 STDRALRYDVLN

-644 ESGWYTSRADLQNDL
+644 ESGWYASRADLQNDL

-674 YTLGDVFGNIVNEE
+674 YTLGDVFGNIVNEQ

-699 PTYSYPKF
+699 PTYSYPRF
-707 TDGSNY
+707 TDNSNY
-713 AVYMLNSSDPS
+713 AVYLLNNSDPT

-742 GNVDVDTNFS
+742 GNVDVDVSFS

-759 KVTIYNGCT
+759 KVTVYSGCT
-768 VSNGYTEAS
+768 VSNGYTEES

-783 SWMSA
+783 GWMNSA
-788 AKEEN
+788 NEAD
-793 GTMRNGYDIGH
+793 GTLRNGYDIGH

-809 NSKTTT
+809 NTKTTT
-815 TKGALTVDKMT
+815 SSGTLTVDKMT
-826 YRDMVRIEQW
+826 YRDMVRIDKW

-842 EAYSTVATPE
+842 EAYTTATPE

>member
-1 MGKVLFKRKKN
+1 MGKVLFKGKKN

-49 SQSTKSFYTAEE
+49 SQSTKSFYTAEQ

-97 VINNKEANKQ
+97 TINNKEANQQ
-107 MRQKYTKELLNK
+107 MRQKYTKDLLNK
-119 MQLFNGVP
+119 MQLFEGVP
-127 NADDKIDFYLGRP
+127 SSDAKIAFYLGQP
-140 AGSSTIAS
+140 AGSFTIAN
-148 WTADDTKVDEKTI
+148 WNADDTKADEKKI
-161 YTSFISTLNNYIED
+161 YTSFVDTLNNYIED

-189 DVSGVD
+189 DVSGVS
-195 PLYSYSVGFYDCV
+195 PLYSYAIGFYDCV
-208 VKYLDKSGNYSYIT
+208 VKYLDNSGNYSYIT

-266 TVSGSAYAGTG
+266 TISGSAYAGTG
-277 ASTKGTALTIDEGAN
+277 ASAKGTALTINEGAS

-305 IESKNSSKLTV
+305 IEADNNSGLSV
-316 NSTSLWAKNINVADG
+316 NNTSLWAKNINVSDG
-331 VTINSSGAS
+331 VTINSNAAS
-340 FNLQDDLTVDGET
+340 FNLQDDLTVDGEN
-353 SNVNVNGSFFG
+353 SEVNINGSFFG

-382 IIVNGLNSHVTFGT
+382 IIVNGLNSHITFGT
-396 LGHLYV
+396 LGQLYV

-441 SKNPSALNDSS
+441 SKNPSALNDSA
-452 ASGVTFTCDINEN
+452 ASGVKFTCDINEN
-465 NFFAYDLLAAQKYES
+465 NFFAYDLLASEKYES

-485 DTNGNL
+485 DIDGNL
-491 VDESTLDTD
+491 VDESTLETD
-500 STTKLITD
+500 STTHLITD

-534 LILDDAK
+534 LILDETE
-541 FASYING
+541 FESYI
-548 RVSSLGLS
+548 S
-556 GTSEYNYRD
+556 GKSD
-565 DAEKLRKQIIA
+565 DYKDNARKLRKQIIA
-576 AKESF
+576 AKDSF
-581 KGLTTSSITGVTI
+581 KGLTNSSITGVSI
-594 STPGT
+594 NTPGA
-599 FSQITGS
+599 FSQITSS

-611 SAEEQKIKSM
+611 SAAELKIKAAST
-621 SIDRALRYDVLN
+621 DRALRYDVLN
-633 KILANPLKSDD
+633 KILANPLKSDE

-674 YTLGDVFGNIVNEE
+674 YTLGDVFGNIINEE
-688 GLEELLRSGTG
+688 GIEELLRSGAG
-699 PTYSYPKF
+699 PTYSYPRF
-707 TDGSNY
+707 TDGSHY
-713 AVYMLNSSDPS
+713 AVYKLNSADPT
-724 ETLKISTVGFTS
+724 ETLKISTVGFAS

-742 GNVDVDTNFS
+742 GNVDVDVDFS

-759 KVTIYNGCT
+759 KVTVESGCK

-777 FKTAIE
+777 FKTAME
-783 SWMSA
+783 GWMNSA
-788 AKEEN
+788 NEAD
-793 GTMRNGYDIGH
+793 GTLRNGYDIGH

-815 TKGALTVDKMT
+815 TSGTLTVDKMT
-826 YRDMVRIEQW
+826 YRDMVRIDKW

-842 EAYSTVATPE
+842 EAYSTATTE

>member
-1 MGKVLFKRKKN
+1 MGKVLFKGKKN

-49 SQSTKSFYTAEE
+49 SQSTKSFYTAEQ

-97 VINNKEANKQ
+97 TINNKEANQQ
-107 MRQKYTKELLNK
+107 MRQKYTKDLLNK
-119 MQLFNGVP
+119 MQLFEGVP
-127 NADDKIDFYLGRP
+127 SSDAKIAFYLGQP
-140 AGSSTIAS
+140 AGSFTIAN
-148 WTADDTKVDEKTI
+148 WNADDTKADEKKI
-161 YTSFISTLNNYIED
+161 YTSFVDTLNNYIED

-189 DVSGVD
+189 DVSGVS
-195 PLYSYSVGFYDCV
+195 PLYSYAIGFYDCV
-208 VKYLDKSGNYSYIT
+208 VKYLDNSGNYSYIT

-266 TVSGSAYAGTG
+266 TISGSAYAGTG
-277 ASTKGTALTIDEGAN
+277 ASAKGTALTINDGAS

-305 IESKNSSKLTV
+305 IEADNNSGLSV
-316 NSTSLWAKNINVADG
+316 NNTSLWAKNINVSDG
-331 VTINSSGAS
+331 VTINSNAAS
-340 FNLQDDLTVDGET
+340 FNLQDDLTVDGEN
-353 SNVNVNGSFFG
+353 SEVNINGSFFG

-382 IIVNGLNSHVTFGT
+382 IIVNGLNSHITFGT
-396 LGHLYV
+396 LGQLYV

-441 SKNPSALNDSS
+441 SKNPSALNDSA
-452 ASGVTFTCDINEN
+452 ASGVKFTCDINEN
-465 NFFAYDLLAAQKYES
+465 NFFAYDLLADEKYES

-485 DTNGNL
+485 DTDGNL
-491 VDESTLDTD
+491 VDESTLETD
-500 STTKLITD
+500 STTHLITD

-522 FKDDYARNQYAN
+522 FKDDYARNKYAN
-534 LILDDAK
+534 LILDDTE
-541 FASYING
+541 FESYI
-548 RVSSLGLS
+548 S
-556 GTSEYNYRD
+556 GKSD
-565 DAEKLRKQIIA
+565 DYKENARKLRKQIIA
-576 AKESF
+576 AKDSF
-581 KGLTTSSITGVTI
+581 KGLTNSSITGVSI
-594 STPGT
+594 NTPGA
-599 FSQITGS
+599 FSQITSS

-611 SAEEQKIKSM
+611 SAAELKIKAAST
-621 SIDRALRYDVLN
+621 DRALRYDVLN
-633 KILANPLKSDD
+633 KILANPLKSDE

-659 SSRNPAKYNSINLSN
+659 SSRNPAKYSSINLSN
-674 YTLGDVFGNIVNEE
+674 YTLGDVFGNIINEE
-688 GLEELLRSGTG
+688 GIEELLRSGAG
-699 PTYSYPKF
+699 PTYSYPRF
-707 TDGSNY
+707 TDGSHY
-713 AVYMLNSSDPS
+713 AVYKLNSADPT
-724 ETLKISTVGFTS
+724 ETLKISTVGFAS

-742 GNVDVDTNFS
+742 GNVDVDVDFS

-759 KVTIYNGCT
+759 KVTVESGCT
-768 VSNGYTEAS
+768 VSNGYTETS
-777 FKTAIE
+777 FKTAME
-783 SWMSA
+783 GWMNSA
-788 AKEEN
+788 NEAD
-793 GTMRNGYDIGH
+793 GTLRNGYDIGH

-815 TKGALTVDKMT
+815 TSGTLTVDKMT
-826 YRDMVRIEQW
+826 YRDMVRVDKW

-842 EAYSTVATPE
+842 EAYSTATTE

>member
-1 MGKVLFKRKKN
+1 MGKVLFKSKKN

-97 VINNKEANKQ
+97 TVNNKEANQQ
-107 MRQKYTKELLNK
+107 MRQKYTKDLLNK

-127 NADDKIDFYLGRP
+127 NADTKIDFYLARP
-140 AGSSTIAS
+140 TGSFTIAS
-148 WTADDTKVDEKTI
+148 WTADDTQVDEKKI

-195 PLYSYSVGFYDCV
+195 PLYSYAVGFYDCV
-208 VKYLDKSGNYSYIT
+208 VKYLDNSGNYSYIT

-266 TVSGSAYAGTG
+266 TISGSAYAGTG
-277 ASTKGTALTIDEGAN
+277 SSTKGTALTINEGAS
-292 LTMGGGYFVCGGN
+292 LTMAGGYFVCGGN
-305 IESKNSSKLTV
+305 IEANNNSGFSA
-316 NSTSLWAKNINVADG
+316 NNTSLWAKNINVADG
-331 VTINSSGAS
+331 VTINSSSATL
-340 FNLQDDLTVDGET
+340 NLQDDLTVDGEN
-353 SNVNVNGSFFG
+353 SEVNINGSFFG

-382 IIVNGLNSHVTFGT
+382 IIVNGLNSHIAFGSI
-396 LGHLYV
+396 GQLYV

-433 PAKLLTNG
+433 PTKLLTNG
-441 SKNPSALNDSS
+441 SKNPSALNDSA
-452 ASGVTFTCDINEN
+452 ASGVSFTCDINAN
-465 NFFAYDLLAAQKYES
+465 NFFAYDLLASELYES

-485 DTNGNL
+485 DTDGNL
-491 VDESTLDTD
+491 VDESTLETD
-500 STTKLITD
+500 STTNLITD
-508 ANIRANSKTYYYFK
+508 SDIRANSKTYYYFK
-522 FKDDYARNQYAN
+522 FKDDYARNKYAN
-534 LILDDAK
+534 LILDDTA
-541 FASYING
+541 FDTYIDE
-548 RVSSLGLS
+548 RVNALGLS
-556 GTSEYNYRD
+556 GTSESNYRNN
-565 DAEKLRKQIIA
+565 AEKLREQIIN
-576 AKESF
+576 AKNSF
-581 KGLTTSSITGVTI
+581 KGLTNSSITGVSI
-594 STPGT
+594 NTPGT
-599 FSQITGS
+599 FSQITS
-606 SGSTL
+606 STSGTL
-611 SAEEQKIKSM
+611 SAAEQKIKYM
-621 SIDRALRYDVLN
+621 STDRALRYDVLN

-644 ESGWYTSRADLQNDL
+644 ESGWYASRADLQNDL

-674 YTLGDVFGNIVNEE
+674 YTLGDVFGNIVNEQ

-699 PTYSYPKF
+699 PTYSYPRF
-707 TDGSNY
+707 TDNSNY
-713 AVYMLNSSDPS
+713 AVYLLNNSDPT

-742 GNVDVDTNFS
+742 GNVDVDVSFS

-759 KVTIYNGCT
+759 KITVYSGCT
-768 VSNGYTEAS
+768 VSNGYTEES

-783 SWMSA
+783 GWMNSA
-788 AKEEN
+788 NEAD
-793 GTMRNGYDIGH
+793 GTLRNGYDIGH

-809 NSKTTT
+809 NTKTTT
-815 TKGALTVDKMT
+815 SSGTLTVDKMT
-826 YRDMVRIEQW
+826 YRDMVRIDKW

-842 EAYSTVATPE
+842 EAYTTATPE

>member
-1 MGKVLFKRKKN
+1 MGKVLFKGKKN

-97 VINNKEANKQ
+97 TINNKEANQQ
-107 MRQKYTKELLNK
+107 MRQKYTKDLLNK
-119 MQLFNGVP
+119 MQLFEGVP
-127 NADDKIDFYLGRP
+127 SSDAKIAFYLGQP
-140 AGSSTIAS
+140 AGSFTIAN
-148 WTADDTKVDEKTI
+148 WNADDTKVDEKKI
-161 YTSFISTLNNYIED
+161 YTSFVDTLNNYIED

-189 DVSGVD
+189 DVSGVS
-195 PLYSYSVGFYDCV
+195 PLYSYAIGFYDCV
-208 VKYLDKSGNYSYIT
+208 VKYLDNSGNYSYIT

-266 TVSGSAYAGTG
+266 TISGSAYAGTG
-277 ASTKGTALTIDEGAN
+277 ASAKGTALTINEGAS

-305 IESKNSSKLTV
+305 IEADNNSGLSV
-316 NSTSLWAKNINVADG
+316 NNTSLWAKNINVSDE
-331 VTINSSGAS
+331 VTINSNAAS
-340 FNLQDDLTVDGET
+340 FNLQDDLTVDGEN
-353 SNVNVNGSFFG
+353 SEVNINGSFFG

-382 IIVNGLNSHVTFGT
+382 IIVNGLNSHITFGT
-396 LGHLYV
+396 LGQLYV

-441 SKNPSALNDSS
+441 SKNPSALNDSA
-452 ASGVTFTCDINEN
+452 ASGVKFTCDINEN
-465 NFFAYDLLAAQKYES
+465 NFFAYDLLADEKYES

-485 DTNGNL
+485 DTDGNL
-491 VDESTLDTD
+491 VDESTLETD
-500 STTKLITD
+500 STTHLITD

-522 FKDDYARNQYAN
+522 FKDDYARNKYAN
-534 LILDDAK
+534 LILDDTE
-541 FASYING
+541 FESYI
-548 RVSSLGLS
+548 S
-556 GTSEYNYRD
+556 GKSD
-565 DAEKLRKQIIA
+565 DYKENARKLRKQIIA
-576 AKESF
+576 AKDSF
-581 KGLTTSSITGVTI
+581 KGLTNSSITGVSI
-594 STPGT
+594 NTPGA
-599 FSQITGS
+599 FSQITSS

-611 SAEEQKIKSM
+611 SAAELKIKAAST
-621 SIDRALRYDVLN
+621 DRALRYDVLN
-633 KILANPLKSDD
+633 KILANPLKSDE

-659 SSRNPAKYNSINLSN
+659 SSRNPAKYSSINLSN
-674 YTLGDVFGNIVNEE
+674 YTLGDVFGNIINEE
-688 GLEELLRSGTG
+688 GIKELLRSGAG
-699 PTYSYPKF
+699 PTYSYPRF
-707 TDGSNY
+707 TDGSHY
-713 AVYMLNSSDPS
+713 AVYKLNSADPT
-724 ETLKISTVGFTS
+724 ETLKISTVGFAS

-742 GNVDVDTNFS
+742 GNVDVDVDFS

-759 KVTIYNGCT
+759 KVTVESGCT
-768 VSNGYTEAS
+768 VSNGYTETS
-777 FKTAIE
+777 FKTAME
-783 SWMSA
+783 GWMNSA
-788 AKEEN
+788 NEAD
-793 GTMRNGYDIGH
+793 GTLRNGYDIGH

-815 TKGALTVDKMT
+815 TSGTLTVDKMT
-826 YRDMVRIEQW
+826 YRDMVRVDKW

-842 EAYSTVATPE
+842 EAYSTATTE

>member
-1 MGKVLFKRKKN
+1 MGKVLFKGKKN

-49 SQSTKSFYTAEE
+49 SQSTKSFYTAEQ

-97 VINNKEANKQ
+97 TINNKEANQQ
-107 MRQKYTKELLNK
+107 MRQKYTKDLLNK
-119 MQLFNGVP
+119 MQLFEGVP
-127 NADDKIDFYLGRP
+127 SSDAKIAFYLGQP
-140 AGSSTIAS
+140 AGSFTIAN
-148 WTADDTKVDEKTI
+148 WNADDTKADEKKI
-161 YTSFISTLNNYIED
+161 YTSFVDTLNNYIED

-189 DVSGVD
+189 DVSGVS
-195 PLYSYSVGFYDCV
+195 PLYSYAIGFYDCV
-208 VKYLDKSGNYSYIT
+208 VKYLDNSGNYSYIT

-266 TVSGSAYAGTG
+266 TISGSAYAGTG
-277 ASTKGTALTIDEGAN
+277 ASAKGTALTINDGAS

-305 IESKNSSKLTV
+305 IEADNNSGLSV
-316 NSTSLWAKNINVADG
+316 NNTSLWAKNINVSDG
-331 VTINSSGAS
+331 VTINSNAAS
-340 FNLQDDLTVDGET
+340 FNLQDDLTVDGEN
-353 SNVNVNGSFFG
+353 SEVNINGSFFG

-382 IIVNGLNSHVTFGT
+382 IIVNGLNSHITFGT
-396 LGHLYV
+396 LGQLYV

-441 SKNPSALNDSS
+441 SKNPSAHNDSA
-452 ASGVTFTCDINEN
+452 ASGVKFTCDINEN
-465 NFFAYDLLAAQKYES
+465 NFFAYDLLASEKYES

-485 DTNGNL
+485 DIDGNL
-491 VDESTLDTD
+491 VDESTLETD
-500 STTKLITD
+500 STTHLITD

-522 FKDDYARNQYAN
+522 FKDDYARNKYAN
-534 LILDDAK
+534 LILDDTE
-541 FASYING
+541 FESYI
-548 RVSSLGLS
+548 S
-556 GTSEYNYRD
+556 GKSD
-565 DAEKLRKQIIA
+565 DYKENARKLRKQIIA
-576 AKESF
+576 AKDSF
-581 KGLTTSSITGVTI
+581 KGLTNSSITGVAI
-594 STPGT
+594 NTPGA
-599 FSQITGS
+599 FSQITSS

-611 SAEEQKIKSM
+611 SAAELKIKAAST
-621 SIDRALRYDVLN
+621 DRALRYDVLN
-633 KILANPLKSDD
+633 KILANPLKSDE

-659 SSRNPAKYNSINLSN
+659 STRNPAKYNSINLSN
-674 YTLGDVFGNIVNEE
+674 YTLGDVFGNIINEE
-688 GLEELLRSGTG
+688 GIEELLRSGAG
-699 PTYSYPKF
+699 PTYSYPRF
-707 TDGSNY
+707 TDGSHY
-713 AVYMLNSSDPS
+713 AVYKLNSADPT
-724 ETLKISTVGFTS
+724 ETLKISTVGFAS

-742 GNVDVDTNFS
+742 GNVDVDVDFS

-759 KVTIYNGCT
+759 KVTVESGCK

-777 FKTAIE
+777 FKTAME
-783 SWMSA
+783 GWMASA
-788 AKEEN
+788 NEAD
-793 GTMRNGYDIGH
+793 GTLRNGYDIGH

-815 TKGALTVDKMT
+815 TSGTLTVDKMT
-826 YRDMVRIEQW
+826 YRDMVRVDKW

-842 EAYSTVATPE
+842 EAYSTATTE

>member
-1 MGKVLFKRKKN
+1 MGKVLFKGKKN

-97 VINNKEANKQ
+97 TVNNKEANQQ
-107 MRQKYTKELLNK
+107 MRQKYTKDLLNK

-127 NADDKIDFYLGRP
+127 NADTKIDFYLARP
-140 AGSSTIAS
+140 TGSFTIAS
-148 WTADDTKVDEKTI
+148 WTADDTQVDEKKI

-195 PLYSYSVGFYDCV
+195 PLYSYAVGFYDCV
-208 VKYLDKSGNYSYIT
+208 VKYLDNSGNYSYIT

-266 TVSGSAYAGTG
+266 TISGSAYAGTG
-277 ASTKGTALTIDEGAN
+277 SSTKGTALTINEGASI
-292 LTMGGGYFVCGGN
+292 TMAGGYFVCGGN
-305 IESKNSSKLTV
+305 IEANNNSGLSA
-316 NSTSLWAKNINVADG
+316 NNTSLWAKNINVADG
-331 VTINSSGAS
+331 VTINSSSATL
-340 FNLQDDLTVDGET
+340 NLQDDLTVDGEN
-353 SNVNVNGSFFG
+353 SEVNINGSFFG

-382 IIVNGLNSHVTFGT
+382 IIVNGLNSHIAFGSI
-396 LGHLYV
+396 GQLYV

-433 PAKLLTNG
+433 PTKLLTNG
-441 SKNPSALNDSS
+441 SKNPSALNDSA
-452 ASGVTFTCDINEN
+452 ASGVSFTCDINAN
-465 NFFAYDLLAAQKYES
+465 NFFAYDLLASELYES

-485 DTNGNL
+485 DTDGNL
-491 VDESTLDTD
+491 VDESTLETD
-500 STTKLITD
+500 STTNLITD
-508 ANIRANSKTYYYFK
+508 SDIRANSKTYYYFK
-522 FKDDYARNQYAN
+522 FKDDYARNKYAN
-534 LILDDAK
+534 LILDDTT
-541 FASYING
+541 FGTYIDE
-548 RVSSLGLS
+548 RVNALGLS
-556 GTSEYNYRD
+556 GTSESNYRNN
-565 DAEKLRKQIIA
+565 AEKLREQVIN
-576 AKESF
+576 AKNSF
-581 KGLTTSSITGVTI
+581 KGLTNSSITGVSI
-594 STPGT
+594 NTPGT
-599 FSQITGS
+599 FSQITS
-606 SGSTL
+606 STSGTL
-611 SAEEQKIKSM
+611 SAAEQKIKYM
-621 SIDRALRYDVLN
+621 STDRALRYDVLN

-644 ESGWYTSRADLQNDL
+644 ESGWYASRADLQNDL

-674 YTLGDVFGNIVNEE
+674 YTLGDVFGNIVNEQ

-699 PTYSYPKF
+699 PTYSYPRF
-707 TDGSNY
+707 TDNSNY
-713 AVYMLNSSDPS
+713 AVYLLNNSDPT

-742 GNVDVDTNFS
+742 GNVDVDVSFS

-759 KVTIYNGCT
+759 KITVYSGCT
-768 VSNGYTEAS
+768 VSNGYTEES

-783 SWMSA
+783 GWMNSA
-788 AKEEN
+788 NEAD
-793 GTMRNGYDIGH
+793 GTLRNGYDIGH

-809 NSKTTT
+809 NTKTTT
-815 TKGALTVDKMT
+815 SSGTLTVDKMT
-826 YRDMVRIEQW
+826 YRDMVRIDKW

-842 EAYSTVATPE
+842 EAYTTATPE

>member
-1 MGKVLFKRKKN
+1 MGKVLFKGKKN

-49 SQSTKSFYTAEE
+49 SQSTKSFYTAEQ

-97 VINNKEANKQ
+97 TINNKEANQQ
-107 MRQKYTKELLNK
+107 MRQKYTKDLLNK
-119 MQLFNGVP
+119 MQLFEGVP
-127 NADDKIDFYLGRP
+127 SSDAKIAFYLGQP
-140 AGSSTIAS
+140 AGSFTIAN
-148 WTADDTKVDEKTI
+148 WNADDTKADEKKI
-161 YTSFISTLNNYIED
+161 YTSFVDTLNNYIED

-189 DVSGVD
+189 DVSGVS
-195 PLYSYSVGFYDCV
+195 PLYSYAIGFYDCV
-208 VKYLDKSGNYSYIT
+208 VKYLDNSGNYSYIT

-266 TVSGSAYAGTG
+266 TISGSAYAGTG
-277 ASTKGTALTIDEGAN
+277 ASAKGTALTINEGAS

-305 IESKNSSKLTV
+305 IEADNNSGLSV
-316 NSTSLWAKNINVADG
+316 NNTSLWAKNINVSDG
-331 VTINSSGAS
+331 VTINSNAAS
-340 FNLQDDLTVDGET
+340 FNLQDDLTVDGEN
-353 SNVNVNGSFFG
+353 SEVNINGSFFG

-382 IIVNGLNSHVTFGT
+382 IIVNGLNSHITFGT
-396 LGHLYV
+396 LGQLYV

-441 SKNPSALNDSS
+441 SKNPSALNDSA
-452 ASGVTFTCDINEN
+452 ASGVKFTCDINEN
-465 NFFAYDLLAAQKYES
+465 NFFAYDLLASEKYES

-485 DTNGNL
+485 DIDGNL
-491 VDESTLDTD
+491 VDESTLETD
-500 STTKLITD
+500 STTHLITD

-534 LILDDAK
+534 LILDETE
-541 FASYING
+541 FESYI
-548 RVSSLGLS
+548 S
-556 GTSEYNYRD
+556 GKSD
-565 DAEKLRKQIIA
+565 DYKDNARKLRKQIIA
-576 AKESF
+576 AKDSF
-581 KGLTTSSITGVTI
+581 KGLTNSSITGVAI
-594 STPGT
+594 NTPGA
-599 FSQITGS
+599 FSQITSS

-611 SAEEQKIKSM
+611 SAAELKIKAAST
-621 SIDRALRYDVLN
+621 DRALRYDVLN
-633 KILANPLKSDD
+633 KILANPLKSDE

-674 YTLGDVFGNIVNEE
+674 YTLGDVFGNIINEE
-688 GLEELLRSGTG
+688 GIEELLRSGAG
-699 PTYSYPKF
+699 PTYSYPRF
-707 TDGSNY
+707 TDGSHY
-713 AVYMLNSSDPS
+713 AVYKLNSADPT
-724 ETLKISTVGFTS
+724 ETLKISTVGFAS

-742 GNVDVDTNFS
+742 GNVDVDVDFS

-759 KVTIYNGCT
+759 KVTVESGCK

-777 FKTAIE
+777 FKTAME
-783 SWMSA
+783 GWMNSA
-788 AKEEN
+788 NEAD
-793 GTMRNGYDIGH
+793 GTLRNGYDIGH

-815 TKGALTVDKMT
+815 TSGTLTVDKMT
-826 YRDMVRIEQW
+826 YRDMVIIDKW

-842 EAYSTVATPE
+842 EAYSTATTE

>member
-1 MGKVLFKRKKN
+1 MGKVLFKSKKN

-97 VINNKEANKQ
+97 TVNNKEANQQ
-107 MRQKYTKELLNK
+107 MRQKYTKDLLNK

-127 NADDKIDFYLGRP
+127 NADTKIDFYLARP
-140 AGSSTIAS
+140 TGSFTIAS
-148 WTADDTKVDEKTI
+148 WTADDTQVDEKKI

-195 PLYSYSVGFYDCV
+195 PLYSYAVGFYDCV
-208 VKYLDKSGNYSYIT
+208 VKYLDNSGNYSYIT

-266 TVSGSAYAGTG
+266 TISGSAYAGTG
-277 ASTKGTALTIDEGAN
+277 SSTKGTALTINEGASI
-292 LTMGGGYFVCGGN
+292 TMAGGYFVCGGN
-305 IESKNSSKLTV
+305 IEANNNSGLSV
-316 NSTSLWAKNINVADG
+316 NNTSLWAKNINVADG
-331 VTINSSGAS
+331 VTINSSSATL
-340 FNLQDDLTVDGET
+340 NLQDDLTVDGEN
-353 SNVNVNGSFFG
+353 SEVNINGSFFG

-382 IIVNGLNSHVTFGT
+382 IIVNGLNSHIAFGSI
-396 LGHLYV
+396 GQLYV

-433 PAKLLTNG
+433 PTKLLTNG
-441 SKNPSALNDSS
+441 SKNPSALNDSA
-452 ASGVTFTCDINEN
+452 ASGVSFTCDINAN
-465 NFFAYDLLAAQKYES
+465 NFFAYDLLASELYES

-485 DTNGNL
+485 DTDGNL
-491 VDESTLDTD
+491 VDESTLETD
-500 STTKLITD
+500 STTNLITD
-508 ANIRANSKTYYYFK
+508 SDIRANSKTYYYFK
-522 FKDDYARNQYAN
+522 FKDDYARNKYAN
-534 LILDDAK
+534 LILDDTT
-541 FASYING
+541 FGTYIDE
-548 RVSSLGLS
+548 RVNALGLS
-556 GTSEYNYRD
+556 GTSESNYRNN
-565 DAEKLRKQIIA
+565 AEKLREQIIN
-576 AKESF
+576 AKNSF
-581 KGLTTSSITGVTI
+581 KGLTNSSITGVSI
-594 STPGT
+594 NTPGT
-599 FSQITGS
+599 FSQITS
-606 SGSTL
+606 STSGTL
-611 SAEEQKIKSM
+611 SAAEQKIKYM
-621 SIDRALRYDVLN
+621 STDRALRYDVLN

-644 ESGWYTSRADLQNDL
+644 ESGWYASRAELQNDL

-674 YTLGDVFGNIVNEE
+674 YTLGDVFGNIVNEQ

-699 PTYSYPKF
+699 PTYSYPRF
-707 TDGSNY
+707 TDNSNY
-713 AVYMLNSSDPS
+713 AVYLLNNSDPT

-742 GNVDVDTNFS
+742 GNVDVDVSFS

-759 KVTIYNGCT
+759 KITVYSGCT
-768 VSNGYTEAS
+768 VSNGYTEES

-783 SWMSA
+783 GWMNSA
-788 AKEEN
+788 NEAD
-793 GTMRNGYDIGH
+793 GTLRNGYDIGH

-809 NSKTTT
+809 NTKTTT
-815 TKGALTVDKMT
+815 SSGTLTVDKMT
-826 YRDMVRIEQW
+826 YRDMVRIDKW

-842 EAYSTVATPE
+842 EAYTTATPE

>member
-1 MGKVLFKRKKN
+1 MGKVLFKSKKN

-97 VINNKEANKQ
+97 TVNNKEANQQ
-107 MRQKYTKELLNK
+107 MRQKYTKDLLNK

-127 NADDKIDFYLGRP
+127 NADTKIDFYLARP
-140 AGSSTIAS
+140 TGSFTIAS
-148 WTADDTKVDEKTI
+148 WTADDTQVDEKKI

-195 PLYSYSVGFYDCV
+195 PLYSYAVGFYDCV
-208 VKYLDKSGNYSYIT
+208 VKYLDNSGNYSYIT

-266 TVSGSAYAGTG
+266 TISGSAYAGTG
-277 ASTKGTALTIDEGAN
+277 SSTKGTALTINEGASI
-292 LTMGGGYFVCGGN
+292 TMAGGYFVCGGN
-305 IESKNSSKLTV
+305 IEANNNSGLSV
-316 NSTSLWAKNINVADG
+316 NNTSLWAKNINVADG
-331 VTINSSGAS
+331 VTINSSSATL
-340 FNLQDDLTVDGET
+340 NLQDDLTVDGEN
-353 SNVNVNGSFFG
+353 SEVNINGSFFG

-382 IIVNGLNSHVTFGT
+382 IIVNGLNSHIAFGSI
-396 LGHLYV
+396 GQLYV

-433 PAKLLTNG
+433 PTKLLTNG
-441 SKNPSALNDSS
+441 SKNPSALNDSA
-452 ASGVTFTCDINEN
+452 ASGVSFRCDINAN
-465 NFFAYDLLAAQKYES
+465 NFFAYDLLASELYES

-485 DTNGNL
+485 DTDGNL
-491 VDESTLDTD
+491 VDESTLETD
-500 STTKLITD
+500 STTNLITD
-508 ANIRANSKTYYYFK
+508 SDIRANSKTYYYFK
-522 FKDDYARNQYAN
+522 FKDDYARNKYAN
-534 LILDDAK
+534 LILDDTA
-541 FASYING
+541 FDTYIDE
-548 RVSSLGLS
+548 RVNALGLS
-556 GTSEYNYRD
+556 GTSESNYRNN
-565 DAEKLRKQIIA
+565 AEKLREQIIN
-576 AKESF
+576 AKNSF
-581 KGLTTSSITGVTI
+581 KGLTNSSITGVSI
-594 STPGT
+594 NTPGT
-599 FSQITGS
+599 FSQITS
-606 SGSTL
+606 STSGTL
-611 SAEEQKIKSM
+611 SAAEQKIKYM
-621 SIDRALRYDVLN
+621 STDRALRYDVLN

-644 ESGWYTSRADLQNDL
+644 ESGWYASRADLQNDL

-674 YTLGDVFGNIVNEE
+674 YTLGDVFGNIVNEQ

-699 PTYSYPKF
+699 PTYSYPRF
-707 TDGSNY
+707 TDNSNY
-713 AVYMLNSSDPS
+713 AVYLLNNSDPT

-742 GNVDVDTNFS
+742 GNVDVDVSFS

-759 KVTIYNGCT
+759 KITVYSGCT
-768 VSNGYTEAS
+768 VSNGYTEES

-783 SWMSA
+783 GWMNSA
-788 AKEEN
+788 NEAD
-793 GTMRNGYDIGH
+793 GTLRNGYDIGH

-809 NSKTTT
+809 NTKTTT
-815 TKGALTVDKMT
+815 SSGTLTVDKMT
-826 YRDMVRIEQW
+826 YRDMVRIDKW

-842 EAYSTVATPE
+842 EAYTTATPE

>member
-1 MGKVLFKRKKN
+1 MGKVLFKGKKN

-97 VINNKEANKQ
+97 TVNNKEANQQ
-107 MRQKYTKELLNK
+107 MRQKYTKDLLNK

-127 NADDKIDFYLGRP
+127 NADTKIDFYLARP
-140 AGSSTIAS
+140 TGSFTIAS
-148 WTADDTKVDEKTI
+148 WTADDTQVDEKKI

-195 PLYSYSVGFYDCV
+195 PLYSYAVGFYDCV
-208 VKYLDKSGNYSYIT
+208 VKYLDNSGNYSYIT

-266 TVSGSAYAGTG
+266 TISGSAYAGTG
-277 ASTKGTALTIDEGAN
+277 SSTKGTALTINEGAS
-292 LTMGGGYFVCGGN
+292 LTMAGGYFVCGGN
-305 IESKNSSKLTV
+305 IEANNNSGFSA
-316 NSTSLWAKNINVADG
+316 NNTSLWAKNINVADG
-331 VTINSSGAS
+331 VTINSSSATL
-340 FNLQDDLTVDGET
+340 NLQDDLTVDGEN
-353 SNVNVNGSFFG
+353 SEVNINGSFFG

-382 IIVNGLNSHVTFGT
+382 IIVNGLNSHIAFGSI
-396 LGHLYV
+396 GQLYV

-433 PAKLLTNG
+433 PKKLLTNG
-441 SKNPSALNDSS
+441 SKNPSALNDSA
-452 ASGVTFTCDINEN
+452 ASGVSFTCDINAN
-465 NFFAYDLLAAQKYES
+465 NFFAYDLLASELYES

-485 DTNGNL
+485 DTDGNL
-491 VDESTLDTD
+491 VDESTLETD
-500 STTKLITD
+500 STTNLITD
-508 ANIRANSKTYYYFK
+508 SDIRANSKTYYYFK
-522 FKDDYARNQYAN
+522 FKDDYARNKYAN
-534 LILDDAK
+534 LILDDTA
-541 FASYING
+541 FDTYIDE
-548 RVSSLGLS
+548 RVNALGLS
-556 GTSEYNYRD
+556 GTSESNYRNN
-565 DAEKLRKQIIA
+565 AEKLREQVIN
-576 AKESF
+576 AKNSF
-581 KGLTTSSITGVTI
+581 KGLTNSSITGVSI
-594 STPGT
+594 NTPGT
-599 FSQITGS
+599 FSQITS
-606 SGSTL
+606 STSGTL
-611 SAEEQKIKSM
+611 SAAEQKIKYM
-621 SIDRALRYDVLN
+621 STDRALRYDVLN

-644 ESGWYTSRADLQNDL
+644 ESGWYASRADLQNDL

-674 YTLGDVFGNIVNEE
+674 YTLGDVFGNIVNEQ

-699 PTYSYPKF
+699 PTYSYPRF
-707 TDGSNY
+707 TDNSNY
-713 AVYMLNSSDPS
+713 AVYLLNNSDPT

-742 GNVDVDTNFS
+742 GNVDVDVSFS

-759 KVTIYNGCT
+759 KITVYSGCT
-768 VSNGYTEAS
+768 VSNGYTEES

-783 SWMSA
+783 GWMNSA
-788 AKEEN
+788 NEADR
-793 GTMRNGYDIGH
+793 TLRNGYDIGH

-809 NSKTTT
+809 NTKTTT
-815 TKGALTVDKMT
+815 SSGTLTVDKMT
-826 YRDMVRIEQW
+826 YRDMVRIDKW

-842 EAYSTVATPE
+842 EAYTTATPE

>member
-1 MGKVLFKRKKN
+1 MGKVLFKGKKN

-49 SQSTKSFYTAEE
+49 SQSTKSFYTAEQ

-86 TKLYSTNSTGT
+86 TKLYSTDSTGT
-97 VINNKEANKQ
+97 TINNKEANQQ
-107 MRQKYTKELLNK
+107 MRQKYTKDLLNK
-119 MQLFNGVP
+119 MQLFEGVP
-127 NADDKIDFYLGRP
+127 SSDAKIAFYLGQP
-140 AGSSTIAS
+140 AGSFTIAN
-148 WTADDTKVDEKTI
+148 WNADDTKADEKKI
-161 YTSFISTLNNYIED
+161 YTSFVDTLNNYIED

-189 DVSGVD
+189 DVSGVS
-195 PLYSYSVGFYDCV
+195 PLYSYAIGFYDCV
-208 VKYLDKSGNYSYIT
+208 VKYLDNSGNYSYIT

-266 TVSGSAYAGTG
+266 TISGSAYAGTG
-277 ASTKGTALTIDEGAN
+277 ASAKGTALTINEGAS

-305 IESKNSSKLTV
+305 IEADNNSGLSV
-316 NSTSLWAKNINVADG
+316 NNTSLWAKNINVSDG
-331 VTINSSGAS
+331 VTINSNAAS
-340 FNLQDDLTVDGET
+340 FNLQDDLTVDGEN
-353 SNVNVNGSFFG
+353 SEVNINGSFFG

-382 IIVNGLNSHVTFGT
+382 IIVNGLNSHITFGT
-396 LGHLYV
+396 LGQLYV

-441 SKNPSALNDSS
+441 SKNPSALNDSA
-452 ASGVTFTCDINEN
+452 ASGVKFTCDINEN
-465 NFFAYDLLAAQKYES
+465 NFFAYDLLADEKYES

-485 DTNGNL
+485 DTDGNL
-491 VDESTLDTD
+491 VDESTLETD
-500 STTKLITD
+500 STTHLITD

-522 FKDDYARNQYAN
+522 FKDDYARNKYAN
-534 LILDDAK
+534 LILDDTE
-541 FASYING
+541 FESYI
-548 RVSSLGLS
+548 S
-556 GTSEYNYRD
+556 GKSD
-565 DAEKLRKQIIA
+565 DYKENARKLRKQIIA
-576 AKESF
+576 AKDSF
-581 KGLTTSSITGVTI
+581 KGLTNSSITGVSI
-594 STPGT
+594 NTPGA
-599 FSQITGS
+599 FSQITSS

-611 SAEEQKIKSM
+611 SAAELKIKAAST
-621 SIDRALRYDVLN
+621 DRALRYDVLN
-633 KILANPLKSDD
+633 KILANPLKSDE

-659 SSRNPAKYNSINLSN
+659 SSRNPAKYSSINLSN
-674 YTLGDVFGNIVNEE
+674 YTLGDVFGNIINEE
-688 GLEELLRSGTG
+688 GIEELLRSGAG
-699 PTYSYPKF
+699 PTYSYPRF
-707 TDGSNY
+707 TDGSHY
-713 AVYMLNSSDPS
+713 AVYKLNSADPT
-724 ETLKISTVGFTS
+724 ETLKISTVGFAS

-742 GNVDVDTNFS
+742 GNVDVDVDFS

-759 KVTIYNGCT
+759 KVTVESGCT
-768 VSNGYTEAS
+768 VSNGYTETS
-777 FKTAIE
+777 FKTAME
-783 SWMSA
+783 GWMNSA
-788 AKEEN
+788 NEAD
-793 GTMRNGYDIGH
+793 GTLRNGYDIGH

-815 TKGALTVDKMT
+815 TSGTLTVDKMT
-826 YRDMVRIEQW
+826 YRDMVRVDKW

-842 EAYSTVATPE
+842 EAYSTATTE

>member
-1 MGKVLFKRKKN
+1 MGKVLFKGKKN

-97 VINNKEANKQ
+97 TVNNKEANQQ
-107 MRQKYTKELLNK
+107 MRQKYTKDLLNK

-127 NADDKIDFYLGRP
+127 NADTKIDFYLARP
-140 AGSSTIAS
+140 TGSFTIAS
-148 WTADDTKVDEKTI
+148 WTADDTQVDEKKI

-195 PLYSYSVGFYDCV
+195 PLYSYAVGFYDCV
-208 VKYLDKSGNYSYIT
+208 VKYLDNSGNYSYIT

-266 TVSGSAYAGTG
+266 TISGSAYAGTG
-277 ASTKGTALTIDEGAN
+277 SSTKGTALTINEGASI
-292 LTMGGGYFVCGGN
+292 TMAGGYFVCGGN
-305 IESKNSSKLTV
+305 IEANNNSGLSV
-316 NSTSLWAKNINVADG
+316 NNTSLWAKNINVADG
-331 VTINSSGAS
+331 VTINSSSATL
-340 FNLQDDLTVDGET
+340 NLQDDLTVDGEN
-353 SNVNVNGSFFG
+353 SEVNINGSFFG

-382 IIVNGLNSHVTFGT
+382 IIVNGLNSHIAFGSI
-396 LGHLYV
+396 GQLYV

-433 PAKLLTNG
+433 PTKLLTNG
-441 SKNPSALNDSS
+441 SKNPSALNDSA
-452 ASGVTFTCDINEN
+452 ASGVSFTCDINAN
-465 NFFAYDLLAAQKYES
+465 NFFAYDLLASELYES

-485 DTNGNL
+485 DTDGNL
-491 VDESTLDTD
+491 VDESTLETD
-500 STTKLITD
+500 STTNLITD
-508 ANIRANSKTYYYFK
+508 SDIRANSKTYYYFK
-522 FKDDYARNQYAN
+522 FKDDYARNKYAN
-534 LILDDAK
+534 LILDDTT
-541 FASYING
+541 FGTYIDE
-548 RVSSLGLS
+548 RVNALGLS
-556 GTSEYNYRD
+556 GTSGSNYRNN
-565 DAEKLRKQIIA
+565 AEKLREQIIN
-576 AKESF
+576 AKNSF
-581 KGLTTSSITGVTI
+581 KGLTNSSITGVSI
-594 STPGT
+594 NTPGT
-599 FSQITGS
+599 FSQITS
-606 SGSTL
+606 STSGTL
-611 SAEEQKIKSM
+611 SAAEQKIKYM
-621 SIDRALRYDVLN
+621 STDRALRYDVLN

-644 ESGWYTSRADLQNDL
+644 ESGWYASRAELQNDL

-674 YTLGDVFGNIVNEE
+674 YTLGDVFGNIVNEH

-699 PTYSYPKF
+699 PTYSYPRF
-707 TDGSNY
+707 TDNSNY
-713 AVYMLNSSDPS
+713 AVYLLNNSDPT

-742 GNVDVDTNFS
+742 GNVDVDVSFS

-759 KVTIYNGCT
+759 KITVYSGCT
-768 VSNGYTEAS
+768 VSNGYTEES

-783 SWMSA
+783 GWMNSA
-788 AKEEN
+788 NEAD
-793 GTMRNGYDIGH
+793 GTLRNGYDIGH

-809 NSKTTT
+809 NTKTTT
-815 TKGALTVDKMT
+815 SSGTLTVDKMT
-826 YRDMVRIEQW
+826 YRDMVRIDKW

-842 EAYSTVATPE
+842 EAYTTATPE